1 MSSIN
6 SLVNQKRNK
15 NLIRRTMLA
24 AIAGCLMS
32 VCIAFAGTVDIATN
46 FFGLVVTVI
55 AKGLLNAAD
64 IVLEPLLEITT
75 MSTADVSRFV
85 PGFDSGNNIGN
96 FFIQA
101 INIIAYMIAGVLICC
116 HIISYLINIAH
127 GEKVESIP
135 KLIWNAVFGIVMVI
149 CGKTFLTM
157 IFNEIVAPLSSA
169 LTEGVSDA
177 GGTFSFSGVGSDMTG
192 LGEITSAFDLNSLA
206 TLIVVLAL
214 MLIIWWNLIKL
225 VLECAER
232 YIICIFTINLSPLAF
247 ATMASENTKDTA
259 RSWLQMFWSQCVL
272 LILNIWVVGIART
285 ALNNGLFGASNTEMV
300 KWGLITYAFLKI
312 AQRLDDMMQTAGL
325 KITRTTGLDPISE
338 ASGVL
343 RSIGNVFGGVA
354 SVAGHVAGVGK
365 NMWDAGK
372 NIGKANGVEPIK
384 SFADFMNGGET
395 SAQDGGYVNNASMAD
410 KMKADA
416 VLGKETMYDRADK
429 MASGAL
435 NADSYNTDAYKQVLE
450 DKLRSAGHLDDD
462 AHVESVKIGED
473 GKLLASAVK
482 RDEKNRV
489 SEKSEFEIGDTQE
502 GLLDVNGAKKYDSM
516 QVAPNGK
523 SVMEEDSAMGKF
535 GLRKVGEDAAGN
547 QIWEAE
553 QSVNMFGDKVKDVTP
568 DANNKVQFTIP
579 ASEIAKGR
587 KAGDSDAMTAY
598 KHFNANDD
606 NDAFKNSIR
615 DALSAETGSAALNK
629 ARENEEEQAAMATR
643 IGMTDKERLADM
655 MNPDSNADYNSPN
668 AFKAMEDH
676 IKENAQYYPAQAAM
690 LADGGHVTGMHVS
703 DGTDGNP
710 AGSLI
715 VAIGNDQDGKNSQAT
730 CTFTRDEE
738 PVPETAE
745 TPAAQTNEQPV
756 KDADAAPA
764 PVNED
769 APAPVGEEASAPA
782 PQSADET
789 TAAPATETAQAPVP
803 QDMDSK
809 VDAPAPVS
817 EEASAPAPQSADE
830 APTAP
835 ATETAQ
841 APVPQDV
848 DSKVDAPAPVG
859 EEASAPAPQSV
870 DETATTPVAETAQ
883 TPVPQD
889 IDSEVDAPA
898 PVGEEAATP
907 APQDVGGKADAP
919 VPASENASAP
929 ATQSADGKVA
939 EPTSAD
945 GATPASG
952 VTAPAP
958 VPAQNPT
965 TNTVNAPVQG
975 AAPVSGGTVPG
986 AANAP
991 KTANVPGMAAN
1002 NMPASTAPET
1012 AATPAVNAPAP
1023 ASTTGTNAPTSVP
1036 GTTPAPSTA
1045 SGQSSTAPGSG
1056 TAPTTV
1062 RPATGAGS
1070 VSAPAPSAS
1079 IPTAPV
1085 SGGSAG
1091 VAVAAGVAAGA
1102 VAGTA
1107 AGQAQPVSAPASTTV
1122 SAPGSAPTIPTESSA
1137 ASAPTS
1143 TTPATTTP
1151 ASAPESGSGTTN
1163 DGATAPVV
1171 NHEAS
1176 APTAP
1181 IPATAPASTQ
1191 ESGETASAPST
1202 ATTPATQITPET
1214 ASAPSESDSSSA
1226 GGHATT
1232 PNEGTTHSESSGTG
1246 SVSDVP
1252 GAGGTDTLGRSDSAP
1267 TSTNGQESGS
1277 APAQGSG
1284 GTMSPAT
1291 ADTAS
1296 AVPESAPA
1304 ESATTTNVATP
1315 APVSDTGSSEPS
1327 GDSGSSFGN
1336 DAGSSSGSAP
1346 ASGESAHAP
1355 SGSGSSGSGTSVS
1368 APASSGNTGSSSESA
1383 SSGSAN
1389 DSTDT
1394 PTSETG
1400 GTSSETVEAPAADG
1414 LPYAVG
1420 ETGGSGYSEGDMPP
1434 EPETTVETETAAT
1447 EVVQVEQAAE
1457 QQSSGSAV
1465 TETVDEAG
1473 SESNT
1478 QNSHDDSENYSGGQ
1492 NTDAE
1497 DVSEPDSADE
1507 PDTQDETEDT
1517 EFDATDDAA
1526 FDVPIADG
1534 SEYYEDKAQTNSFTA
1549 PEQEMAE
1556 PEPVAEHE
1564 HESEPE
1570 QLAEQKRPP
1579 IPEAYMTS
1587 QSSVTRLS
1595 STNGTVESDS
1605 LGMFQMTREEVADN
1619 GWTTW
1624 RILQKVDSDG
1634 SVPEYAPFVVHIKPV
1649 WDPATRTS
1657 RPATFDEVANKARSI
1672 EGFENVGP
1680 DLDADYRRSQARQ
1693 ESRKNSEPR
1702 PYNGHSNGQPH
1713 FQRYDDQKRD
1723 SHGHGK
1729 QDKKHNPFS
1738 GMGDYKRKR

>member
-1 MSSIN
+1 
-6 SLVNQKRNK
+6 
-15 NLIRRTMLA
+15 MLA

-738 PVPETAE
+738 TASETAE

-756 KDADAAPA
+756 KDVDAAPA
-764 PVNED
+764 PLNED
-769 APAPVGEEASAPA
+769 APAPVG
-782 PQSADET
+782 
-789 TAAPATETAQAPVP
+789 
-803 QDMDSK
+803 
-809 VDAPAPVS
+809 

-870 DETATTPVAETAQ
+870 DATATTPIAETAQ

-889 IDSEVDAPA
+889 MDSEVDAPA
-898 PVGEEAATP
+898 PVGEEAVTH
-907 APQDVGGKADAP
+907 APQDVGDKADAP
-919 VPASENASAP
+919 VTASENASAP

-939 EPTSAD
+939 EPTSAG

-958 VPAQNPT
+958 APAQNPT

-986 AANAP
+986 TANAP

-1023 ASTTGTNAPTSVP
+1023 GSTTGANAPTSVP

-1045 SGQSSTAPGSG
+1045 FGQSSTVPGSG

-1062 RPATGAGS
+1062 RPAAGAGS
-1070 VSAPAPSAS
+1070 VSAQAPSAS

-1107 AGQAQPVSAPASTTV
+1107 TGQAHPVSAPASTTV
-1122 SAPGSAPTIPTESSA
+1122 SAPGSVPTTPTESGA
-1137 ASAPTS
+1137 ASAPAS
-1143 TTPATTTP
+1143 PAPTTPTHV
-1151 ASAPESGSGTTN
+1151 SAPESGSGTTN
-1163 DGATAPVV
+1163 GGATAPVV

-1246 SVSDVP
+1246 SVSNVP

-1267 TSTNGQESGS
+1267 TSINGQESGS

-1336 DAGSSSGSAP
+1336 GAGSSSGSAP
-1346 ASGESAHAP
+1346 ASGESALAP

-1368 APASSGNTGSSSESA
+1368 APASSGNTDSSSESA
-1383 SSGSAN
+1383 PSGSAN
-1389 DSTDT
+1389 DGTDT

-1400 GTSSETVEAPAADG
+1400 GTSSEKVEAPAADG

-1420 ETGGSGYSEGDMPP
+1420 ETGGAGYSEGDMPP
-1434 EPETTVETETAAT
+1434 EPETTVETETDAT

-1457 QQSSGSAV
+1457 QQTSGSAV

-1473 SESNT
+1473 SESHT

-1492 NTDAE
+1492 NTDTE

-1556 PEPVAEHE
+1556 PEPVAEPE
-1564 HESEPE
+1564 PESEPE
-1570 QLAEQKRPP
+1570 QVAEQKRPP

-1702 PYNGHSNGQPH
+1702 PYNGRSNGQPH

>member
-1 MSSIN
+1 
-6 SLVNQKRNK
+6 
-15 NLIRRTMLA
+15 MLA

-738 PVPETAE
+738 TASETAE

-756 KDADAAPA
+756 KDVDAAPA
-764 PVNED
+764 PLNED
-769 APAPVGEEASAPA
+769 APAPVG
-782 PQSADET
+782 
-789 TAAPATETAQAPVP
+789 
-803 QDMDSK
+803 
-809 VDAPAPVS
+809 

-848 DSKVDAPAPVG
+848 DSKVDAHAPVG

-870 DETATTPVAETAQ
+870 DATATTPIAETAQ

-889 IDSEVDAPA
+889 MDSEVDAPA
-898 PVGEEAATP
+898 PVGEEAVTH
-907 APQDVGGKADAP
+907 APQDVGDKADAP

-939 EPTSAD
+939 EPTSAG

-958 VPAQNPT
+958 APAQNPT

-986 AANAP
+986 TANAP

-1023 ASTTGTNAPTSVP
+1023 GSTTGANAPTSVP

-1045 SGQSSTAPGSG
+1045 SGQSSTVPGSG

-1062 RPATGAGS
+1062 RPAAGAGS
-1070 VSAPAPSAS
+1070 VSAQAPSAS

-1107 AGQAQPVSAPASTTV
+1107 TGQAHPVSAPASTTV
-1122 SAPGSAPTIPTESSA
+1122 SAPGSVPTTPTESGA
-1137 ASAPTS
+1137 ASAPAS
-1143 TTPATTTP
+1143 PAPTTPTHV
-1151 ASAPESGSGTTN
+1151 SAPESGSGTTN
-1163 DGATAPVV
+1163 GGATAPVV

-1181 IPATAPASTQ
+1181 IPATAPAST
-1191 ESGETASAPST
+1191 
-1202 ATTPATQITPET
+1202 
-1214 ASAPSESDSSSA
+1214 
-1226 GGHATT
+1226 
-1232 PNEGTTHSESSGTG
+1232 
-1246 SVSDVP
+1246 
-1252 GAGGTDTLGRSDSAP
+1252 
-1267 TSTNGQESGS
+1267 QESGS

-1336 DAGSSSGSAP
+1336 GAGSSSGSAP

-1368 APASSGNTGSSSESA
+1368 ALTSSGNTGSSSESA
-1383 SSGSAN
+1383 PSGGAN
-1389 DSTDT
+1389 DGTDT

-1400 GTSSETVEAPAADG
+1400 GTSSEKVEAPAADG

-1420 ETGGSGYSEGDMPP
+1420 ETGGAGYSEGDMPP

-1492 NTDAE
+1492 NTDTE

-1570 QLAEQKRPP
+1570 QVAEQKRPP

>member
-1 MSSIN
+1 
-6 SLVNQKRNK
+6 
-15 NLIRRTMLA
+15 MLA
-24 AIAGCLMS
+24 AVAGCLMS

-85 PGFDSGNNIGN
+85 PGFDNGNNIGN

-116 HIISYLINIAH
+116 HIISYLINLAH
-127 GEKVESIP
+127 GEKVESVP

-149 CGKTFLTM
+149 CGKTLLTM

-259 RSWLQMFWSQCVL
+259 KSWLQMFWSQCVL

-372 NIGKANGVEPIK
+372 NIGKANGIEPIK

-756 KDADAAPA
+756 KDVDAAPA
-764 PVNED
+764 PLNED

-782 PQSADET
+782 PQS
-789 TAAPATETAQAPVP
+789 
-803 QDMDSK
+803 
-809 VDAPAPVS
+809 VDA
-817 EEASAPAPQSADE
+817 
-830 APTAP
+830 
-835 ATETAQ
+835 
-841 APVPQDV
+841 
-848 DSKVDAPAPVG
+848 
-859 EEASAPAPQSV
+859 
-870 DETATTPVAETAQ
+870 TATTPIAETAQ

-889 IDSEVDAPA
+889 MDSEVDAPA
-898 PVGEEAATP
+898 PVGEEAVTH
-907 APQDVGGKADAP
+907 APQDVGDKADAP

-939 EPTSAD
+939 EPTSAG

-958 VPAQNPT
+958 APAQNPT

-986 AANAP
+986 TANAP

-1023 ASTTGTNAPTSVP
+1023 GSTTGANAPTSVP

-1045 SGQSSTAPGSG
+1045 SGQSSTVPGSG

-1062 RPATGAGS
+1062 RPAAGAGS
-1070 VSAPAPSAS
+1070 VSAQAPSAS

-1107 AGQAQPVSAPASTTV
+1107 TGQAHPVSAPASTTV
-1122 SAPGSAPTIPTESSA
+1122 SAPGSVPTTPTESGA
-1137 ASAPTS
+1137 ASAPAS
-1143 TTPATTTP
+1143 PAPTTPTHV
-1151 ASAPESGSGTTN
+1151 SAPESGSGTTN
-1163 DGATAPVV
+1163 GGATAPVV

-1246 SVSDVP
+1246 SVSNVP

-1336 DAGSSSGSAP
+1336 GAGSSSDSAP
-1346 ASGESAHAP
+1346 ASGESAHVP

-1368 APASSGNTGSSSESA
+1368 APASSGNTDSSSESA
-1383 SSGSAN
+1383 PSGSAN
-1389 DSTDT
+1389 DGTDT

-1400 GTSSETVEAPAADG
+1400 GTSSEKVEAPAADG

-1420 ETGGSGYSEGDMPP
+1420 ETGGAGYSEGDMPP
-1434 EPETTVETETAAT
+1434 EPETTVETETDAT

-1457 QQSSGSAV
+1457 QQTSGSAV

-1473 SESNT
+1473 SESHT

-1492 NTDAE
+1492 NTDTE

-1570 QLAEQKRPP
+1570 QVAEQKRPP

-1702 PYNGHSNGQPH
+1702 PYNGRSNGQPH

-1723 SHGHGK
+1723 SQGHGK
-1729 QDKKHNPFS
+1729 QNKRNNPFS
-1738 GMGDYKRKR
+1738 GMDDYKRKR

>member
-1 MSSIN
+1 
-6 SLVNQKRNK
+6 
-15 NLIRRTMLA
+15 MLA
-24 AIAGCLMS
+24 AVAGCLMS

-247 ATMASENTKDTA
+247 ATMASENTKDTT

-354 SVAGHVAGVGK
+354 SVAGYVAGVGK

-756 KDADAAPA
+756 KDVDAAPA
-764 PVNED
+764 PLNED
-769 APAPVGEEASAPA
+769 APAPVG
-782 PQSADET
+782 
-789 TAAPATETAQAPVP
+789 
-803 QDMDSK
+803 
-809 VDAPAPVS
+809 

-870 DETATTPVAETAQ
+870 DATATTPIAETAQ

-889 IDSEVDAPA
+889 MDSEVDAPA
-898 PVGEEAATP
+898 PIGEEAVTH
-907 APQDVGGKADAP
+907 APQDVGDKADAP

-939 EPTSAD
+939 EPTSAG

-958 VPAQNPT
+958 APAQNPT

-986 AANAP
+986 TANPP

-1023 ASTTGTNAPTSVP
+1023 GSTTGANAPTSVP

-1045 SGQSSTAPGSG
+1045 SGQSSTVPGSG

-1062 RPATGAGS
+1062 RPAAGAGS
-1070 VSAPAPSAS
+1070 VSAQAPSAS

-1107 AGQAQPVSAPASTTV
+1107 TGQAHPVSAPASTTV
-1122 SAPGSAPTIPTESSA
+1122 SAPGSVPTTPTESGA
-1137 ASAPTS
+1137 ASAPAS
-1143 TTPATTTP
+1143 PAPTTPTHV
-1151 ASAPESGSGTTN
+1151 SAPESGSGTTN
-1163 DGATAPVV
+1163 GGATAPVV

-1191 ESGETASAPST
+1191 ESGETASTPST

-1420 ETGGSGYSEGDMPP
+1420 ETGGAGYSEGDMPP

-1457 QQSSGSAV
+1457 QQTSGSAV

-1473 SESNT
+1473 SESHT

-1492 NTDAE
+1492 NTDTE

-1556 PEPVAEHE
+1556 PEPVAEPE

-1570 QLAEQKRPP
+1570 QVAEQKRPP

-1723 SHGHGK
+1723 SHGHEK

>member
-1 MSSIN
+1 
-6 SLVNQKRNK
+6 
-15 NLIRRTMLA
+15 MLA
-24 AIAGCLMS
+24 AVAGCLMS

-756 KDADAAPA
+756 KDVDAAPA
-764 PVNED
+764 PLNED
-769 APAPVGEEASAPA
+769 APAPVG
-782 PQSADET
+782 
-789 TAAPATETAQAPVP
+789 
-803 QDMDSK
+803 
-809 VDAPAPVS
+809 

-870 DETATTPVAETAQ
+870 DATATTPIAETAQ

-889 IDSEVDAPA
+889 MDSEVDAPA
-898 PVGEEAATP
+898 PVGEEAVTH
-907 APQDVGGKADAP
+907 APQDVGDKADAP

-939 EPTSAD
+939 EPTSAG

-952 VTAPAP
+952 VTAPALA
-958 VPAQNPT
+958 PAQNPT

-986 AANAP
+986 TANAP
-991 KTANVPGMAAN
+991 KTANVPGMPAN

-1023 ASTTGTNAPTSVP
+1023 GSTTGANAPTSVP

-1045 SGQSSTAPGSG
+1045 SGQSSTVPGSG

-1062 RPATGAGS
+1062 RPAAGAGS
-1070 VSAPAPSAS
+1070 VSAQAPSAS

-1107 AGQAQPVSAPASTTV
+1107 TGQAHPVSAPASTTV
-1122 SAPGSAPTIPTESSA
+1122 SAPGSVPTTPTESGA
-1137 ASAPTS
+1137 ASAPAS
-1143 TTPATTTP
+1143 PAPTTPTHV
-1151 ASAPESGSGTTN
+1151 SAPESGSGTTN
-1163 DGATAPVV
+1163 GGATAPVV

-1246 SVSDVP
+1246 SVSNVP
-1252 GAGGTDTLGRSDSAP
+1252 GAGGTDTHGRSDSAP

-1291 ADTAS
+1291 AGTAS
-1296 AVPESAPA
+1296 AVPESEPA

-1336 DAGSSSGSAP
+1336 GTGSSSGSAP

-1420 ETGGSGYSEGDMPP
+1420 ETGGSGYSEGDMPH

-1693 ESRKNSEPR
+1693 EFRKNSEPR
-1702 PYNGHSNGQPH
+1702 PYDGHSNGQPH

-1723 SHGHGK
+1723 SHGYGK

-1738 GMGDYKRKR
+1738 GMDDYKRKR

>member
-1 MSSIN
+1 
-6 SLVNQKRNK
+6 
-15 NLIRRTMLA
+15 MLA
-24 AIAGCLMS
+24 AVAGCLMS

-177 GGTFSFSGVGSDMTG
+177 GGTFSFSSVGSDMTG

-738 PVPETAE
+738 TVPETAE

-756 KDADAAPA
+756 KDMDAAAPA
-764 PVNED
+764 PVSED
-769 APAPVGEEASAPA
+769 APAPVDEEAS
-782 PQSADET
+782 T
-789 TAAPATETAQAPVP
+789 
-803 QDMDSK
+803 
-809 VDAPAPVS
+809 
-817 EEASAPAPQSADE
+817 PAPQSADE

-848 DSKVDAPAPVG
+848 DSRVDAPAPVG
-859 EEASAPAPQSV
+859 EEASVPAPQSV
-870 DETATTPVAETAQ
+870 DGTATTPAAETAQ
-883 TPVPQD
+883 APVPQD
-889 IDSEVDAPA
+889 MDSGVDAPA
-898 PVGEEAATP
+898 PVGEETVTP

-939 EPTSAD
+939 EPTSAG

-958 VPAQNPT
+958 APAQNPT

-986 AANAP
+986 TANAP

-1045 SGQSSTAPGSG
+1045 SGQSSTVPGSG

-1122 SAPGSAPTIPTESSA
+1122 SAPDSAPTTPTESGA
-1137 ASAPTS
+1137 TSAPAS
-1143 TTPATTTP
+1143 PAP
-1151 ASAPESGSGTTN
+1151 AAPTHVSAPESGSGTTN

-1176 APTAP
+1176 VPTAP
-1181 IPATAPASTQ
+1181 IHATVPASTQ
-1191 ESGETASAPST
+1191 ESGEIASASST

-1214 ASAPSESDSSSA
+1214 ASAPSERGSSSA
-1226 GGHATT
+1226 GGRATA
-1232 PNEGTTHSESSGTG
+1232 PNEGTAHSESSGTD
-1246 SVSDVP
+1246 SVSNVP
-1252 GAGGTDTLGRSDSAP
+1252 GADGTDTLGRSDSAP

-1277 APAQGSG
+1277 APVQGSSG
-1284 GTMSPAT
+1284 GTTSPAT
-1291 ADTAS
+1291 ADTTS
-1296 AVPESAPA
+1296 AAPEFAPA

-1327 GDSGSSFGN
+1327 GDSGSGSGN
-1336 DAGSSSGSAP
+1336 GAGSSSGSAP

-1368 APASSGNTGSSSESA
+1368 ALTSSGNTGSSSESA
-1383 SSGSAN
+1383 PSGSAN
-1389 DSTDT
+1389 DGTDT

-1400 GTSSETVEAPAADG
+1400 GTSSEKVEAPAADG

-1420 ETGGSGYSEGDMPP
+1420 ETGGAGYSEGDMPP

-1457 QQSSGSAV
+1457 QQTSGSAV

-1473 SESNT
+1473 SESHT

-1492 NTDAE
+1492 NTDTE

-1556 PEPVAEHE
+1556 PEPVAEPE
-1564 HESEPE
+1564 PESEPE
-1570 QLAEQKRPP
+1570 QVAEQKRPP

-1702 PYNGHSNGQPH
+1702 PYNGRSSDQPH

-1723 SHGHGK
+1723 SHDHGK
-1729 QDKKHNPFS
+1729 QDKRHNPFS

>member
-1 MSSIN
+1 
-6 SLVNQKRNK
+6 
-15 NLIRRTMLA
+15 MLA
-24 AIAGCLMS
+24 AVAGCLMS

-756 KDADAAPA
+756 KDVDAAPA
-764 PVNED
+764 PLNED
-769 APAPVGEEASAPA
+769 APAPVG
-782 PQSADET
+782 
-789 TAAPATETAQAPVP
+789 
-803 QDMDSK
+803 
-809 VDAPAPVS
+809 

-870 DETATTPVAETAQ
+870 DATATTPIAETAQ

-889 IDSEVDAPA
+889 MDSEVDAPA
-898 PVGEEAATP
+898 PVGEEAVTP

-929 ATQSADGKVA
+929 ATQSTDGKVA
-939 EPTSAD
+939 EPTSAG

-952 VTAPAP
+952 VTTPAPA
-958 VPAQNPT
+958 PAQNPT

-986 AANAP
+986 TANAP

-1012 AATPAVNAPAP
+1012 AATPAVNTPAP
-1023 ASTTGTNAPTSVP
+1023 ASTTGANAPTSVP
-1036 GTTPAPSTA
+1036 GTTPTPSTT
-1045 SGQSSTAPGSG
+1045 SGQSSTVPGSG
-1056 TAPTTV
+1056 TAPAKAKPT
-1062 RPATGAGS
+1062 TGAGS

-1079 IPTAPV
+1079 IPSAPV
-1085 SGGSAG
+1085 SGDS
-1091 VAVAAGVAAGA
+1091 AGVAAGA

-1107 AGQAQPVSAPASTTV
+1107 TGQAHPVSAPASTTV
-1122 SAPGSAPTIPTESSA
+1122 SAPGSVPTTPTESGA
-1137 ASAPTS
+1137 ASAPAS
-1143 TTPATTTP
+1143 PAPTTPTHV
-1151 ASAPESGSGTTN
+1151 SAPESGSGTTN
-1163 DGATAPVV
+1163 GGATAPVV

-1226 GGHATT
+1226 GGHATA
-1232 PNEGTTHSESSGTG
+1232 PNEGTTHSESSGTD
-1246 SVSDVP
+1246 SVSNVP
-1252 GAGGTDTLGRSDSAP
+1252 TDTLGRSDSAP

-1277 APAQGSG
+1277 APAQGGG
-1284 GTMSPAT
+1284 GTTSPAT

-1296 AVPESAPA
+1296 AAPESAPA

-1327 GDSGSSFGN
+1327 GDSVSSSGN
-1336 DAGSSSGSAP
+1336 SAGSSSGSAP

-1368 APASSGNTGSSSESA
+1368 ALTSSGNTGSSSESA

-1389 DSTDT
+1389 DSTNT

-1420 ETGGSGYSEGDMPP
+1420 ETGGSWYSEGDMPP

-1570 QLAEQKRPP
+1570 QVAEQKRPP

-1702 PYNGHSNGQPH
+1702 PYNGRSNGQPH

-1723 SHGHGK
+1723 SQGHGK
-1729 QDKKHNPFS
+1729 QNKRNNPFS
-1738 GMGDYKRKR
+1738 GMDDYKRKR

>member
-1 MSSIN
+1 
-6 SLVNQKRNK
+6 
-15 NLIRRTMLA
+15 MLA
-24 AIAGCLMS
+24 AVAGCLMS

-85 PGFDSGNNIGN
+85 PGFDNGNNIGN

-116 HIISYLINIAH
+116 HIISYLINLAH
-127 GEKVESIP
+127 GEKVESVP

-715 VAIGNDQDGKNSQAT
+715 VAIGNDQDGKNSRAT

-738 PVPETAE
+738 TASETAE

-756 KDADAAPA
+756 KDVDAAPA
-764 PVNED
+764 PLNED
-769 APAPVGEEASAPA
+769 APAPVG
-782 PQSADET
+782 
-789 TAAPATETAQAPVP
+789 
-803 QDMDSK
+803 
-809 VDAPAPVS
+809 

-870 DETATTPVAETAQ
+870 DATATTPIAETAQ

-889 IDSEVDAPA
+889 MDSEVDAPA
-898 PVGEEAATP
+898 PVGEEAVTH
-907 APQDVGGKADAP
+907 APQDVGDKAYAP

-939 EPTSAD
+939 EPTSAG
-945 GATPASG
+945 GATPVSG
-952 VTAPAP
+952 VTAPA
-958 VPAQNPT
+958 PAQNPT

-986 AANAP
+986 TANAP

-1012 AATPAVNAPAP
+1012 AATPAVNTPAP
-1023 ASTTGTNAPTSVP
+1023 ASTTGANAPTSVP
-1036 GTTPAPSTA
+1036 GTTPTPSTT
-1045 SGQSSTAPGSG
+1045 SGQSSTVPGSG
-1056 TAPTTV
+1056 TAPAKAKPT
-1062 RPATGAGS
+1062 TGAGS

-1079 IPTAPV
+1079 IPSAPV
-1085 SGGSAG
+1085 SGDS
-1091 VAVAAGVAAGA
+1091 AGVAAGA

-1107 AGQAQPVSAPASTTV
+1107 TGQAHPVSAPASTTV
-1122 SAPGSAPTIPTESSA
+1122 SAPGSVPTTPTESGA
-1137 ASAPTS
+1137 ASAPAS
-1143 TTPATTTP
+1143 PAPTTPTHV
-1151 ASAPESGSGTTN
+1151 SAPESGSGTTN
-1163 DGATAPVV
+1163 GGATAPVV

-1246 SVSDVP
+1246 SVSNVP

-1267 TSTNGQESGS
+1267 TSINGQESGS

-1336 DAGSSSGSAP
+1336 GAGSSSGSAP

-1556 PEPVAEHE
+1556 PEPVAEPE

-1570 QLAEQKRPP
+1570 QVAEQKRPP

>member
-1 MSSIN
+1 
-6 SLVNQKRNK
+6 
-15 NLIRRTMLA
+15 MLA
-24 AIAGCLMS
+24 AVAGCLMS

-116 HIISYLINIAH
+116 HIISYLINLAH

-745 TPAAQTNEQPV
+745 TPAAQTNEHPV
-756 KDADAAPA
+756 KDTDAAAPA
-764 PVNED
+764 PVSED

-789 TAAPATETAQAPVP
+789 AAAPATETAQAPVP

-809 VDAPAPVS
+809 VDTPAPVS
-817 EEASAPAPQSADE
+817 
-830 APTAP
+830 
-835 ATETAQ
+835 
-841 APVPQDV
+841 
-848 DSKVDAPAPVG
+848 

-889 IDSEVDAPA
+889 MDSEVDAPA
-898 PVGEEAATP
+898 SIGEKAATP
-907 APQDVGGKADAP
+907 APQDVGDKADAP

-939 EPTSAD
+939 EPTSAG
-945 GATPASG
+945 GATPAPG
-952 VTAPAP
+952 VTAPTAA
-958 VPAQNPT
+958 PAQNPT

-975 AAPVSGGTVPG
+975 TAPVSGGTVPG
-986 AANAP
+986 TANAP

-1045 SGQSSTAPGSG
+1045 SGQSSTVPGSG

-1062 RPATGAGS
+1062 RPAAGAGS

-1085 SGGSAG
+1085 FGGSAG

-1107 AGQAQPVSAPASTTV
+1107 AGQAQPVSAPTSTTV
-1122 SAPGSAPTIPTESSA
+1122 SAPGSAPTIPTESGA

-1143 TTPATTTP
+1143 TTP

-1202 ATTPATQITPET
+1202 ATTHATQITPET
-1214 ASAPSESDSSSA
+1214 ASAPSESGSSPA
-1226 GGHATT
+1226 GGHATA

-1246 SVSDVP
+1246 GVSNAPSAD
-1252 GAGGTDTLGRSDSAP
+1252 GTDTLGRSDSAP

-1277 APAQGSG
+1277 APTQGSS
-1284 GTMSPAT
+1284 GTTSPASV
-1291 ADTAS
+1291 DTTS
-1296 AVPESAPA
+1296 AAPESAPA

-1327 GDSGSSFGN
+1327 GDSGSSSGN
-1336 DAGSSSGSAP
+1336 SAGSSSGSAP
-1346 ASGESAHAP
+1346 ASGENAHAP
-1355 SGSGSSGSGTSVS
+1355 SGSGSSGSGTSES
-1368 APASSGNTGSSSESA
+1368 APASSGDTDSSSESA

-1400 GTSSETVEAPAADG
+1400 GTSSEKVEAPAADG

-1457 QQSSGSAV
+1457 QQTSGSAV

-1473 SESNT
+1473 SESHT

-1492 NTDAE
+1492 NTDTE
-1497 DVSEPDSADE
+1497 DVSKPDSADE

-1517 EFDATDDAA
+1517 EFDSTDDAA

-1556 PEPVAEHE
+1556 PEPVAEPE
-1564 HESEPE
+1564 PESEPE
-1570 QLAEQKRPP
+1570 QVAEQKRPP

-1702 PYNGHSNGQPH
+1702 PYNGRSNGQPH
-1713 FQRYDDQKRD
+1713 FQRYDNQKRD
-1723 SHGHGK
+1723 SQGHGK
-1729 QDKKHNPFS
+1729 QNKRNDPFS
-1738 GMGDYKRKR
+1738 GIDDYKRKR

>member
-1 MSSIN
+1 
-6 SLVNQKRNK
+6 
-15 NLIRRTMLA
+15 MLA
-24 AIAGCLMS
+24 AVAGCLMS

-259 RSWLQMFWSQCVL
+259 KSWLQMFWSQCVL

-354 SVAGHVAGVGK
+354 SVAGYVAGVGK

-435 NADSYNTDAYKQVLE
+435 NTDSYNTDAYKQVLE

-587 KAGDSDAMTAY
+587 KAGDSVAMTAY

-756 KDADAAPA
+756 KDVDAAPA
-764 PVNED
+764 PLNED
-769 APAPVGEEASAPA
+769 APAPVG
-782 PQSADET
+782 
-789 TAAPATETAQAPVP
+789 
-803 QDMDSK
+803 
-809 VDAPAPVS
+809 

-870 DETATTPVAETAQ
+870 DATATTPIAETAQ

-889 IDSEVDAPA
+889 MDSEVDTPA
-898 PVGEEAATP
+898 PVGEEAVTP

-929 ATQSADGKVA
+929 ATQSADGRVA
-939 EPTSAD
+939 EPTSAG

-986 AANAP
+986 TANAL

-1012 AATPAVNAPAP
+1012 AATPAVNAQAP
-1023 ASTTGTNAPTSVP
+1023 ASTTGANAPTSVP

-1045 SGQSSTAPGSG
+1045 SGQSSTVPGSG

-1062 RPATGAGS
+1062 RPAAGAGS
-1070 VSAPAPSAS
+1070 VSAPVPSAS

-1107 AGQAQPVSAPASTTV
+1107 TGQAHPVSAPASTTV
-1122 SAPGSAPTIPTESSA
+1122 SAPGSVPTTPTESGA
-1137 ASAPTS
+1137 ASAPAS
-1143 TTPATTTP
+1143 PAPTTPTHV
-1151 ASAPESGSGTTN
+1151 SAPESGSVTTN
-1163 DGATAPVV
+1163 GGATAPVV

-1202 ATTPATQITPET
+1202 ATTSATQITPET

-1226 GGHATT
+1226 GGHATA
-1232 PNEGTTHSESSGTG
+1232 PNEGTTHSESSGTD
-1246 SVSDVP
+1246 SVSNVP
-1252 GAGGTDTLGRSDSAP
+1252 GADGTDTLGRSDSAS

-1336 DAGSSSGSAP
+1336 GAGSSSGSAP
-1346 ASGESAHAP
+1346 ASGESALAP

-1368 APASSGNTGSSSESA
+1368 APASSGNTDSSSESA
-1383 SSGSAN
+1383 PSGSAN
-1389 DSTDT
+1389 DGTDT

-1400 GTSSETVEAPAADG
+1400 GTSSEKVEAPAADG

-1420 ETGGSGYSEGDMPP
+1420 ETGGAGYSEGDMPP
-1434 EPETTVETETAAT
+1434 EPETTVETETDAT

-1457 QQSSGSAV
+1457 QQTSGSAV

-1473 SESNT
+1473 SESHT

-1492 NTDAE
+1492 NTDTE

-1556 PEPVAEHE
+1556 PEPVAEPE
-1564 HESEPE
+1564 PESEPE
-1570 QLAEQKRPP
+1570 QVAEQKRPP

>member
-1 MSSIN
+1 
-6 SLVNQKRNK
+6 
-15 NLIRRTMLA
+15 MLA

-738 PVPETAE
+738 TASETAE

-756 KDADAAPA
+756 KDVDAAPA
-764 PVNED
+764 PLNED
-769 APAPVGEEASAPA
+769 APAPVG
-782 PQSADET
+782 
-789 TAAPATETAQAPVP
+789 
-803 QDMDSK
+803 
-809 VDAPAPVS
+809 

-848 DSKVDAPAPVG
+848 DSKVDAHAPVG

-870 DETATTPVAETAQ
+870 DATATTPVAETAQ

-889 IDSEVDAPA
+889 MDSEVDAPA
-898 PVGEEAATP
+898 SIGEKAATP
-907 APQDVGGKADAP
+907 APQDVGDKADAP

-939 EPTSAD
+939 EPTSAG
-945 GATPASG
+945 GATPAPG
-952 VTAPAP
+952 VTAPTAA
-958 VPAQNPT
+958 PAQNPT

-975 AAPVSGGTVPG
+975 TAPVSGGTVPG

-1122 SAPGSAPTIPTESSA
+1122 SAPGSAPTIPTESGA

-1176 APTAP
+1176 VPTAP

-1191 ESGETASAPST
+1191 ESGEIASAPST
-1202 ATTPATQITPET
+1202 ATTPATQITLET
-1214 ASAPSESDSSSA
+1214 ASAPSESGSSRA
-1226 GGHATT
+1226 GGHETA
-1232 PNEGTTHSESSGTG
+1232 PNEGTAHSESSGTD
-1246 SVSDVP
+1246 SVSNVP
-1252 GAGGTDTLGRSDSAP
+1252 GTDGTDTLGRSDSAP

-1277 APAQGSG
+1277 APVQGSSG
-1284 GTMSPAT
+1284 GTTSPAT
-1291 ADTAS
+1291 ADTTS
-1296 AVPESAPA
+1296 AAPEFAPA

-1327 GDSGSSFGN
+1327 GDSGSGSGN
-1336 DAGSSSGSAP
+1336 GAGSSSGSAP

-1368 APASSGNTGSSSESA
+1368 APTSSGNTGSSSESA
-1383 SSGSAN
+1383 PSGSAN
-1389 DSTDT
+1389 DGTDT

-1400 GTSSETVEAPAADG
+1400 GTSSEKVEAPAADG

-1420 ETGGSGYSEGDMPP
+1420 ETGGAGYSEGDMPP

-1492 NTDAE
+1492 NTDTE

-1556 PEPVAEHE
+1556 PEPVAEPE

-1570 QLAEQKRPP
+1570 QVAEQKRPP

-1693 ESRKNSEPR
+1693 EFRKNSEPR
-1702 PYNGHSNGQPH
+1702 PYDGHSNGQPH

-1738 GMGDYKRKR
+1738 GMDDYKRKR

>member
-1 MSSIN
+1 
-6 SLVNQKRNK
+6 
-15 NLIRRTMLA
+15 
-24 AIAGCLMS
+24 MS

-756 KDADAAPA
+756 KDVDAAPA
-764 PVNED
+764 PLNED
-769 APAPVGEEASAPA
+769 APAPVG
-782 PQSADET
+782 
-789 TAAPATETAQAPVP
+789 
-803 QDMDSK
+803 
-809 VDAPAPVS
+809 

-870 DETATTPVAETAQ
+870 DATATTPIAETAQ

-889 IDSEVDAPA
+889 MDSEVDAPA
-898 PVGEEAATP
+898 PVGEEAVTP

-919 VPASENASAP
+919 VPASEYASAP
-929 ATQSADGKVA
+929 ATQSTDGKVA
-939 EPTSAD
+939 EPTSAG

-952 VTAPAP
+952 VTTPAPA
-958 VPAQNPT
+958 PAQNPT

-986 AANAP
+986 TANAP

-1012 AATPAVNAPAP
+1012 AATPAVNTPAP
-1023 ASTTGTNAPTSVP
+1023 ASTTGANAPTSVP

-1045 SGQSSTAPGSG
+1045 SGQSSTVPGSG
-1056 TAPTTV
+1056 TASAMV
-1062 RPATGAGS
+1062 RPAAGAGS

-1107 AGQAQPVSAPASTTV
+1107 AGQAQPVSTPASTTV
-1122 SAPGSAPTIPTESSA
+1122 SAPGSTPTTPTESGT
-1137 ASAPTS
+1137 ASAPAS
-1143 TTPATTTP
+1143 TTPAAPTHV
-1151 ASAPESGSGTTN
+1151 SAPESGSGTTN
-1163 DGATAPVV
+1163 DGATVPVV

-1176 APTAP
+1176 VPTAP
-1181 IPATAPASTQ
+1181 IHATAPASTQ
-1191 ESGETASAPST
+1191 ESGETAPAPST
-1202 ATTPATQITPET
+1202 ATTHATQITPET
-1214 ASAPSESDSSSA
+1214 ASAPSESGSSPA
-1226 GGHATT
+1226 GGHATA

-1246 SVSDVP
+1246 SVSNVP
-1252 GAGGTDTLGRSDSAP
+1252 TDTLGRSDSAP

-1277 APAQGSG
+1277 APAQGGG
-1284 GTMSPAT
+1284 GTTSPAT

-1296 AVPESAPA
+1296 AAPESAPA

-1327 GDSGSSFGN
+1327 GDSGSSSGN
-1336 DAGSSSGSAP
+1336 SAGSSSGSAP

-1368 APASSGNTGSSSESA
+1368 ALTSSGNTGSSSESA

-1389 DSTDT
+1389 DSTNT

-1570 QLAEQKRPP
+1570 QVAEQKRPP

-1702 PYNGHSNGQPH
+1702 PYNGRSNGQPH

-1723 SHGHGK
+1723 SQGHGK
-1729 QDKKHNPFS
+1729 QNKRNNPFS
-1738 GMGDYKRKR
+1738 GMDDYKRKR

>member
-24 AIAGCLMS
+24 AIAGFLMS

-116 HIISYLINIAH
+116 HIISYLINLAH
-127 GEKVESIP
+127 GEKVESVP

-149 CGKTFLTM
+149 CGKTLLTM

-606 NDAFKNSIR
+606 SDAFKNSIR

-756 KDADAAPA
+756 KDVDAAPA
-764 PVNED
+764 PLNED
-769 APAPVGEEASAPA
+769 APAPVG
-782 PQSADET
+782 
-789 TAAPATETAQAPVP
+789 
-803 QDMDSK
+803 
-809 VDAPAPVS
+809 

-870 DETATTPVAETAQ
+870 DATATTPIAETAQ

-889 IDSEVDAPA
+889 MDSEVDAPA
-898 PVGEEAATP
+898 PVGEEAVTH
-907 APQDVGGKADAP
+907 APQDVGDKADAP

-939 EPTSAD
+939 EPTSAG

-958 VPAQNPT
+958 APAQNPT

-986 AANAP
+986 TANAP

-1023 ASTTGTNAPTSVP
+1023 GSTTGANAPTSVP

-1045 SGQSSTAPGSG
+1045 SGQSSTVLGSG

-1062 RPATGAGS
+1062 RPAAGAGS
-1070 VSAPAPSAS
+1070 VSAQAPSAS

-1107 AGQAQPVSAPASTTV
+1107 TGQAHPVSAPASTTV
-1122 SAPGSAPTIPTESSA
+1122 SAPGSVPTTPTESGA
-1137 ASAPTS
+1137 ASASASPAP
-1143 TTPATTTP
+1143 TTPTHV
-1151 ASAPESGSGTTN
+1151 SAPESGSGTTN
-1163 DGATAPVV
+1163 GGATAPVV

-1246 SVSDVP
+1246 SVSNVP

-1336 DAGSSSGSAP
+1336 GAGSSSGSAP

-1368 APASSGNTGSSSESA
+1368 APASTGNTGSSSESA

-1414 LPYAVG
+1414 LPYAAG

-1478 QNSHDDSENYSGGQ
+1478 QNSHDDSENYSDGQ

-1702 PYNGHSNGQPH
+1702 PYNGRSNGQPH

>member
-1 MSSIN
+1 
-6 SLVNQKRNK
+6 
-15 NLIRRTMLA
+15 MLA
-24 AIAGCLMS
+24 AVAGCLMS

-756 KDADAAPA
+756 KDVDAAPA
-764 PVNED
+764 PLNED
-769 APAPVGEEASAPA
+769 APAPVG
-782 PQSADET
+782 
-789 TAAPATETAQAPVP
+789 
-803 QDMDSK
+803 
-809 VDAPAPVS
+809 

-870 DETATTPVAETAQ
+870 DATATTPIAETAQ

-889 IDSEVDAPA
+889 MDSEVDAPA
-898 PVGEEAATP
+898 PVGEEAVTH
-907 APQDVGGKADAP
+907 APQDVGDKAYAP

-939 EPTSAD
+939 EPTSAG
-945 GATPASG
+945 GATPVSG

-958 VPAQNPT
+958 APAQNPT

-986 AANAP
+986 TANAP

-1012 AATPAVNAPAP
+1012 AATPAVNTPAP
-1023 ASTTGTNAPTSVP
+1023 ASTTGANAPTSVP
-1036 GTTPAPSTA
+1036 GTTPTPSTT
-1045 SGQSSTAPGSG
+1045 SGQSSTVPGSG
-1056 TAPTTV
+1056 TAPAKAKPT
-1062 RPATGAGS
+1062 TGAGS

-1079 IPTAPV
+1079 IPSAPV
-1085 SGGSAG
+1085 SGDS
-1091 VAVAAGVAAGA
+1091 AGVAAGA

-1107 AGQAQPVSAPASTTV
+1107 TGQAHPVSAPASTTV
-1122 SAPGSAPTIPTESSA
+1122 SAPGSVPTTPTESGA
-1137 ASAPTS
+1137 ASAPAS
-1143 TTPATTTP
+1143 PAPTTPTHV
-1151 ASAPESGSGTTN
+1151 SAPESGSGTTN
-1163 DGATAPVV
+1163 GGATAPVV

-1181 IPATAPASTQ
+1181 IPATVPASTQ

-1246 SVSDVP
+1246 SVSNVP

-1267 TSTNGQESGS
+1267 TSINGQESGS

-1336 DAGSSSGSAP
+1336 GAGSSSGSAP

-1570 QLAEQKRPP
+1570 QVAEQKRPP

-1702 PYNGHSNGQPH
+1702 PYNGRSNGQPH

-1723 SHGHGK
+1723 SQGHGK
-1729 QDKKHNPFS
+1729 QNKRNNPFS
-1738 GMGDYKRKR
+1738 GMDDYKRKR

>member
-1 MSSIN
+1 
-6 SLVNQKRNK
+6 
-15 NLIRRTMLA
+15 MLA
-24 AIAGCLMS
+24 AVAGCLMS

-177 GGTFSFSGVGSDMTG
+177 GGTFSFSSVGSDMTG

-587 KAGDSDAMTAY
+587 EAGDSDAMTAY

-643 IGMTDKERLADM
+643 IGMTDKERLDDM

-764 PVNED
+764 PLNED

-782 PQSADET
+782 PQSADE
-789 TAAPATETAQAPVP
+789 APTETAQ
-803 QDMDSK
+803 
-809 VDAPAPVS
+809 
-817 EEASAPAPQSADE
+817 
-830 APTAP
+830 T
-835 ATETAQ
+835 
-841 APVPQDV
+841 PVPQDV
-848 DSKVDAPAPVG
+848 DSRVDAPAPVG
-859 EEASAPAPQSV
+859 EEASVPAPQSV

-919 VPASENASAP
+919 VPANENASAP

-939 EPTSAD
+939 EPTSAG

-958 VPAQNPT
+958 APAQNST

-986 AANAP
+986 TANAP

-1023 ASTTGTNAPTSVP
+1023 ASTTGANAPTSVP

-1045 SGQSSTAPGSG
+1045 SGQSSTVPGSG

-1062 RPATGAGS
+1062 RPAAGAGS

-1122 SAPGSAPTIPTESSA
+1122 SAPGSAPTTPTESGAVSEP
-1137 ASAPTS
+1137 ASPAPAAPTHV
-1143 TTPATTTP
+1143 
-1151 ASAPESGSGTTN
+1151 SAPESGSGTTN

-1191 ESGETASAPST
+1191 ESGETAPAPST
-1202 ATTPATQITPET
+1202 ATTHATQITPET
-1214 ASAPSESDSSSA
+1214 ASAPSESGSSPA
-1226 GGHATT
+1226 GGHATA

-1246 SVSDVP
+1246 SVSNAPSAD
-1252 GAGGTDTLGRSDSAP
+1252 GTDTLGRSDSAP

-1284 GTMSPAT
+1284 GTTSPAT

-1296 AVPESAPA
+1296 AAPESAPA
-1304 ESATTTNVATP
+1304 ESVTTTNVATLAP
-1315 APVSDTGSSEPS
+1315 ASDTGSSELS
-1327 GDSGSSFGN
+1327 GNSGSGSGN
-1336 DAGSSSGSAP
+1336 GA
-1346 ASGESAHAP
+1346 
-1355 SGSGSSGSGTSVS
+1355 GSSGSGTSVS
-1368 APASSGNTGSSSESA
+1368 APASSGNIGSSSESA
-1383 SSGSAN
+1383 PSGSVN

-1400 GTSSETVEAPAADG
+1400 GTSSEKVEAPAADG

-1434 EPETTVETETAAT
+1434 EPETTVKTETAAT

-1457 QQSSGSAV
+1457 QQSGSSTV

-1473 SESNT
+1473 SESHT

-1492 NTDAE
+1492 NTDTE
-1497 DVSEPDSADE
+1497 DVPEPDSVDE

-1517 EFDATDDAA
+1517 EFDSTDDAA

-1556 PEPVAEHE
+1556 PEQV
-1564 HESEPE
+1564 
-1570 QLAEQKRPP
+1570 AEQKRPP

-1702 PYNGHSNGQPH
+1702 PYNGRSNGQPH
-1713 FQRYDDQKRD
+1713 FQRYDNQKRD
-1723 SHGHGK
+1723 SQGHGK
-1729 QDKKHNPFS
+1729 QNKRNDPFR
-1738 GMGDYKRKR
+1738 GIDDYKRKR

>member
-1 MSSIN
+1 MYSGELFCFGKKVSSIN

-24 AIAGCLMS
+24 AVAGCLMS

-46 FFGLVVTVI
+46 FLGLVVTVI

-149 CGKTFLTM
+149 CGKTFLTV

-192 LGEITSAFDLNSLA
+192 LGEITSAFDLDSLA

-372 NIGKANGVEPIK
+372 NIGKANGIEPIK
-384 SFADFMNGGET
+384 SFTDFMNGGET

-715 VAIGNDQDGKNSQAT
+715 VAIGNDQDGKNSRAT

-756 KDADAAPA
+756 KDVDAAPA
-764 PVNED
+764 PLNED
-769 APAPVGEEASAPA
+769 APAPVG
-782 PQSADET
+782 
-789 TAAPATETAQAPVP
+789 
-803 QDMDSK
+803 
-809 VDAPAPVS
+809 

-883 TPVPQD
+883 PPVPQD
-889 IDSEVDAPA
+889 MDSEVDAPA
-898 PVGEEAATP
+898 PVGEEAVTP

-939 EPTSAD
+939 EPTSAG

-952 VTAPAP
+952 VTTPAPA
-958 VPAQNPT
+958 PAQNPT

-986 AANAP
+986 TANAP

-1012 AATPAVNAPAP
+1012 AATPAVNATAP
-1023 ASTTGTNAPTSVP
+1023 GSTTGANAPTSVP

-1045 SGQSSTAPGSG
+1045 SGQSSTVPGSG

-1062 RPATGAGS
+1062 RPAAGAGS
-1070 VSAPAPSAS
+1070 VSAQAPSAS

-1107 AGQAQPVSAPASTTV
+1107 TGQAHPVSAPASTTV
-1122 SAPGSAPTIPTESSA
+1122 SAPGSVPTTPTESGA
-1137 ASAPTS
+1137 ASAPAS
-1143 TTPATTTP
+1143 PAPTTPTHV
-1151 ASAPESGSGTTN
+1151 SAPESGSGTTN
-1163 DGATAPVV
+1163 GGATAPVV

-1214 ASAPSESDSSSA
+1214 ASAPSESDSSST

-1246 SVSDVP
+1246 SVSNVP

-1327 GDSGSSFGN
+1327 GDSGSS
-1336 DAGSSSGSAP
+1336 AGSSSDSAP
-1346 ASGESAHAP
+1346 ASGESAHVP

-1368 APASSGNTGSSSESA
+1368 APASSGNTDSSSESA

-1420 ETGGSGYSEGDMPP
+1420 ETGGSGYSEGNMPP

-1457 QQSSGSAV
+1457 QQTSGSAV

-1473 SESNT
+1473 SESHT

-1492 NTDAE
+1492 NTDTE
-1497 DVSEPDSADE
+1497 DVSE

-1570 QLAEQKRPP
+1570 QVAEQKRPP

-1693 ESRKNSEPR
+1693 ESRQNSEPR

>member
-24 AIAGCLMS
+24 AVAGCLMS

-85 PGFDSGNNIGN
+85 PGFDNGNNIGN

-116 HIISYLINIAH
+116 HIISYLINLAH
-127 GEKVESIP
+127 GEKVESVP

-259 RSWLQMFWSQCVL
+259 KSWLQMFWSQCVL

-435 NADSYNTDAYKQVLE
+435 NTDSYNTDAYKQVLE

-553 QSVNMFGDKVKDVTP
+553 QFVNMFGDKVKDVTP

-803 QDMDSK
+803 QDMDSE
-809 VDAPAPVS
+809 VDAPAPIS

-870 DETATTPVAETAQ
+870 DETATTSVAETAQ

-1122 SAPGSAPTIPTESSA
+1122 SAPGSAPTIPTESGA

-1176 APTAP
+1176 VPTAP

-1246 SVSDVP
+1246 SVSNVP

-1336 DAGSSSGSAP
+1336 GAGSSSGSAP

-1368 APASSGNTGSSSESA
+1368 APASSGNTDSSSESA

-1434 EPETTVETETAAT
+1434 EPETTVKTETAAT

-1457 QQSSGSAV
+1457 QQTSGSAV

-1473 SESNT
+1473 SESHT

-1492 NTDAE
+1492 NTDTE
-1497 DVSEPDSADE
+1497 DVSKPDSADE

-1556 PEPVAEHE
+1556 PEPVAEPE
-1564 HESEPE
+1564 PESEPE
-1570 QLAEQKRPP
+1570 QVAEQKRPP

-1702 PYNGHSNGQPH
+1702 PYNGRSNGQPH

>member
-24 AIAGCLMS
+24 AVAGCLMS

-756 KDADAAPA
+756 KDVDAAPA
-764 PVNED
+764 PLNED
-769 APAPVGEEASAPA
+769 APAPVG
-782 PQSADET
+782 
-789 TAAPATETAQAPVP
+789 
-803 QDMDSK
+803 
-809 VDAPAPVS
+809 

-870 DETATTPVAETAQ
+870 DATATTPIAETAQ

-889 IDSEVDAPA
+889 MDSEVDAPA
-898 PVGEEAATP
+898 PVGEEAVTP

-919 VPASENASAP
+919 VPASEYASAP
-929 ATQSADGKVA
+929 ATQSTDGKVA
-939 EPTSAD
+939 EPTSA
-945 GATPASG
+945 GGVTPASG
-952 VTAPAP
+952 VTTPAPA
-958 VPAQNPT
+958 PAQNPT

-986 AANAP
+986 TANAP

-1012 AATPAVNAPAP
+1012 AATPAVNTPAP
-1023 ASTTGTNAPTSVP
+1023 ASTTGANAPTSVP
-1036 GTTPAPSTA
+1036 GTTPTPSTT
-1045 SGQSSTAPGSG
+1045 SGQSSTVPGSG
-1056 TAPTTV
+1056 TAPAKAKPT
-1062 RPATGAGS
+1062 TGAGS

-1079 IPTAPV
+1079 IPSAPV
-1085 SGGSAG
+1085 SGDS
-1091 VAVAAGVAAGA
+1091 AGVAAGA

-1107 AGQAQPVSAPASTTV
+1107 TGQAHPVSAPASTTV
-1122 SAPGSAPTIPTESSA
+1122 SAPGSVPTTPTESGA
-1137 ASAPTS
+1137 ASAPAS
-1143 TTPATTTP
+1143 PAPTTPTHV
-1151 ASAPESGSGTTN
+1151 SAPESGSGTTN
-1163 DGATAPVV
+1163 GGATAPVV

-1226 GGHATT
+1226 GGHATA
-1232 PNEGTTHSESSGTG
+1232 PNEGTTHSESSGTD
-1246 SVSDVP
+1246 SVSNVP
-1252 GAGGTDTLGRSDSAP
+1252 TDTLGRSDSAP

-1277 APAQGSG
+1277 APAQGGG
-1284 GTMSPAT
+1284 GTTSPAT

-1296 AVPESAPA
+1296 AAPESAPA

-1327 GDSGSSFGN
+1327 GDSGSSSGN
-1336 DAGSSSGSAP
+1336 SAGSSSGSAP

-1368 APASSGNTGSSSESA
+1368 ALTSSGNTGSSSESA

-1389 DSTDT
+1389 DSTNT

-1570 QLAEQKRPP
+1570 QVAEQKRPP

-1702 PYNGHSNGQPH
+1702 PYNGRSNGQPH

-1723 SHGHGK
+1723 SQGHGK
-1729 QDKKHNPFS
+1729 QNKRNNPFS
-1738 GMGDYKRKR
+1738 GMDDYKRKR

>member
-1 MSSIN
+1 
-6 SLVNQKRNK
+6 
-15 NLIRRTMLA
+15 
-24 AIAGCLMS
+24 MS

-85 PGFDSGNNIGN
+85 PGFDNGNNIGN

-116 HIISYLINIAH
+116 HIISYLINLAH

-149 CGKTFLTM
+149 CGKTLLTM

-259 RSWLQMFWSQCVL
+259 KSWLQMFWSQCVL

-435 NADSYNTDAYKQVLE
+435 NTDSYNTDAYKQVLE

-738 PVPETAE
+738 TVPETAE

-756 KDADAAPA
+756 KDMDAAAPA
-764 PVNED
+764 PVSED
-769 APAPVGEEASAPA
+769 APAPVDEEAS
-782 PQSADET
+782 T
-789 TAAPATETAQAPVP
+789 
-803 QDMDSK
+803 
-809 VDAPAPVS
+809 
-817 EEASAPAPQSADE
+817 PAPQSADE

-870 DETATTPVAETAQ
+870 DATATTPIAETAQ

-889 IDSEVDAPA
+889 MDSEVDAPA
-898 PVGEEAATP
+898 PVGEEAVTH
-907 APQDVGGKADAP
+907 APQDVGDKADAP

-939 EPTSAD
+939 EPTSAG

-958 VPAQNPT
+958 APAQNPT

-986 AANAP
+986 TANAP

-1023 ASTTGTNAPTSVP
+1023 GSTTGANAPTSVP

-1045 SGQSSTAPGSG
+1045 SGQSSTVPGSG

-1062 RPATGAGS
+1062 RPAAGAGS
-1070 VSAPAPSAS
+1070 VSAQAPSAS

-1107 AGQAQPVSAPASTTV
+1107 TGQAHPVSAPASTTV
-1122 SAPGSAPTIPTESSA
+1122 SAPGSVPTTPTESGA
-1137 ASAPTS
+1137 ASAPAS
-1143 TTPATTTP
+1143 PAPTTPTHV
-1151 ASAPESGSGTTN
+1151 SAPESGSGTTN
-1163 DGATAPVV
+1163 GGATAPVV

-1246 SVSDVP
+1246 SVSNVP

-1336 DAGSSSGSAP
+1336 GAGSSSGSAP

>member
-1 MSSIN
+1 
-6 SLVNQKRNK
+6 
-15 NLIRRTMLA
+15 MLA
-24 AIAGCLMS
+24 AVAGCLMS

-116 HIISYLINIAH
+116 HIISYLINLAH

-177 GGTFSFSGVGSDMTG
+177 GGTFSFSSVGSDMTG

-372 NIGKANGVEPIK
+372 NIAKANGIEPIK

-450 DKLRSAGHLDDD
+450 DKLRSAGHIDDD

-756 KDADAAPA
+756 KDTDAA
-764 PVNED
+764 
-769 APAPVGEEASAPA
+769 
-782 PQSADET
+782 
-789 TAAPATETAQAPVP
+789 
-803 QDMDSK
+803 
-809 VDAPAPVS
+809 APAPVS
-817 EEASAPAPQSADE
+817 E
-830 APTAP
+830 
-835 ATETAQ
+835 
-841 APVPQDV
+841 
-848 DSKVDAPAPVG
+848 DAPAPVG

-870 DETATTPVAETAQ
+870 DETATTPAAETAQ
-883 TPVPQD
+883 APVPQD
-889 IDSEVDAPA
+889 MDSKVDAPA
-898 PVGEEAATP
+898 PVGEEAPTP

-939 EPTSAD
+939 EPTSAG
-945 GATPASG
+945 GATPAPG
-952 VTAPAP
+952 VTAPTAA
-958 VPAQNPT
+958 PAQNPT
-965 TNTVNAPVQG
+965 TSTVNAPVQG
-975 AAPVSGGTVPG
+975 TAPVSGGTVPG
-986 AANAP
+986 TANTP

-1045 SGQSSTAPGSG
+1045 SGQSSTVPGSG

-1062 RPATGAGS
+1062 RPAASAGS

-1085 SGGSAG
+1085 SGSSAG
-1091 VAVAAGVAAGA
+1091 VAAAAGVAAGA
-1102 VAGTA
+1102 VAGT

-1122 SAPGSAPTIPTESSA
+1122 SAPGSAPTTPTESGA
-1137 ASAPTS
+1137 TSAPAS
-1143 TTPATTTP
+1143 PAPTHV
-1151 ASAPESGSGTTN
+1151 SAPESGSGTTN
-1163 DGATAPVV
+1163 DGVTAPVV

-1176 APTAP
+1176 APTAT

-1191 ESGETASAPST
+1191 ESGETAPAPST

-1214 ASAPSESDSSSA
+1214 ASAPSESNAPSA
-1226 GGHATT
+1226 GGHATA
-1232 PNEGTTHSESSGTG
+1232 PNEGTAHSESSGTG
-1246 SVSDVP
+1246 SVSNVP
-1252 GAGGTDTLGRSDSAP
+1252 GADGTDTLGRSDSAP

-1284 GTMSPAT
+1284 GTTSPAT
-1291 ADTAS
+1291 ADTTS

-1315 APVSDTGSSEPS
+1315 APASDTGSSEPS
-1327 GDSGSSFGN
+1327 GDSGSSSDN
-1336 DAGSSSGSAP
+1336 SAGCSSGSAP

-1368 APASSGNTGSSSESA
+1368 APTSSGDTGSSSESA
-1383 SSGSAN
+1383 PSGSVN

-1394 PTSETG
+1394 PTSETA
-1400 GTSSETVEAPAADG
+1400 GTSSEKVEAPAADG
-1414 LPYAVG
+1414 LAYAAG

-1457 QQSSGSAV
+1457 QQNGGSTVA
-1465 TETVDEAG
+1465 ETVDEAG
-1473 SESNT
+1473 FESHT
-1478 QNSHDDSENYSGGQ
+1478 QNNHDNGENYSGGQ
-1492 NTDAE
+1492 NTDTD
-1497 DVSEPDSADE
+1497 DVPEPDFADE

-1556 PEPVAEHE
+1556 PEPVAEP
-1564 HESEPE
+1564 ESEPE
-1570 QLAEQKRPP
+1570 QVAEQKRPP

-1702 PYNGHSNGQPH
+1702 PYNGRSNGQPH
-1713 FQRYDDQKRD
+1713 SQRYDDQNGK

-1729 QDKKHNPFS
+1729 QDKRHNPFS
-1738 GMGDYKRKR
+1738 GMGDFKHRR

>member
-24 AIAGCLMS
+24 AVAGCLMS

-354 SVAGHVAGVGK
+354 FVAGHVAGVGK

-435 NADSYNTDAYKQVLE
+435 NTDSYNTDAYKQVLE

-738 PVPETAE
+738 TASETAE
-745 TPAAQTNEQPV
+745 TPDAQTNEQPV
-756 KDADAAPA
+756 KDVDAAPA
-764 PVNED
+764 PLNED
-769 APAPVGEEASAPA
+769 APAPVG
-782 PQSADET
+782 
-789 TAAPATETAQAPVP
+789 
-803 QDMDSK
+803 
-809 VDAPAPVS
+809 

-870 DETATTPVAETAQ
+870 DATATTPIAETAR

-889 IDSEVDAPA
+889 MDSEMDAPA
-898 PVGEEAATP
+898 PVGEEAVTH
-907 APQDVGGKADAP
+907 APQDVGDKADAP

-939 EPTSAD
+939 EPTSAG

-958 VPAQNPT
+958 APAQNPT

-986 AANAP
+986 TANAP

-1012 AATPAVNAPAP
+1012 AATPAVNTPAP
-1023 ASTTGTNAPTSVP
+1023 ASTTGANAPTSVP
-1036 GTTPAPSTA
+1036 GTTPTPSTT
-1045 SGQSSTAPGSG
+1045 SGQSSTVPGSG
-1056 TAPTTV
+1056 TAPAKAKPT
-1062 RPATGAGS
+1062 TGAGS

-1079 IPTAPV
+1079 IPSAPV
-1085 SGGSAG
+1085 SGDSAG

-1107 AGQAQPVSAPASTTV
+1107 TGQAHPVSAPASTTV
-1122 SAPGSAPTIPTESSA
+1122 SAPGSVPTTPTESGA
-1137 ASAPTS
+1137 ASAPAS
-1143 TTPATTTP
+1143 PVPTTPTHV
-1151 ASAPESGSGTTN
+1151 SAPESGSGTTN
-1163 DGATAPVV
+1163 GGATAPVV

-1246 SVSDVP
+1246 SVSNVP

-1315 APVSDTGSSEPS
+1315 APVSDTGSSESS

-1336 DAGSSSGSAP
+1336 GAGSSSGSAP

-1492 NTDAE
+1492 NTNTE

-1570 QLAEQKRPP
+1570 QVAEQKRPP

>member
-1 MSSIN
+1 
-6 SLVNQKRNK
+6 
-15 NLIRRTMLA
+15 MLA
-24 AIAGCLMS
+24 AVAGCLMS

-756 KDADAAPA
+756 KDVDAAPA
-764 PVNED
+764 PLNED
-769 APAPVGEEASAPA
+769 APAPVG
-782 PQSADET
+782 
-789 TAAPATETAQAPVP
+789 
-803 QDMDSK
+803 
-809 VDAPAPVS
+809 

-870 DETATTPVAETAQ
+870 DATATTPIAETAQ

-889 IDSEVDAPA
+889 MDSEVDAPA
-898 PVGEEAATP
+898 PVGEEAVTP

-929 ATQSADGKVA
+929 ATQSTDGKVA
-939 EPTSAD
+939 EPTSAG

-952 VTAPAP
+952 VTTPAPA
-958 VPAQNPT
+958 PAQNPT

-986 AANAP
+986 TANAP

-1012 AATPAVNAPAP
+1012 AATPAVNTPAP
-1023 ASTTGTNAPTSVP
+1023 ASTTGANAPTSVP
-1036 GTTPAPSTA
+1036 GTTPTPSTT
-1045 SGQSSTAPGSG
+1045 SGQSSTVPGFG
-1056 TAPTTV
+1056 TAPAKAKPT
-1062 RPATGAGS
+1062 TGAGS

-1079 IPTAPV
+1079 IPSAPV
-1085 SGGSAG
+1085 SGDS
-1091 VAVAAGVAAGA
+1091 AGVAAGA

-1107 AGQAQPVSAPASTTV
+1107 TGQAHPVSAPASTTV
-1122 SAPGSAPTIPTESSA
+1122 SAPGSVPTTPTESGA
-1137 ASAPTS
+1137 ASAPAS
-1143 TTPATTTP
+1143 PAPTTPTHV
-1151 ASAPESGSGTTN
+1151 SAPESGSGTTN
-1163 DGATAPVV
+1163 GGATAPVV

-1246 SVSDVP
+1246 SVSNVP

-1336 DAGSSSGSAP
+1336 GAGSSSGSAP

-1389 DSTDT
+1389 DSADT

>member
-1 MSSIN
+1 
-6 SLVNQKRNK
+6 
-15 NLIRRTMLA
+15 MLA
-24 AIAGCLMS
+24 AVAGCLMS

-127 GEKVESIP
+127 SEKVESIP

-756 KDADAAPA
+756 KDVDAAPA
-764 PVNED
+764 PLNED
-769 APAPVGEEASAPA
+769 APAPVG
-782 PQSADET
+782 
-789 TAAPATETAQAPVP
+789 
-803 QDMDSK
+803 
-809 VDAPAPVS
+809 

-870 DETATTPVAETAQ
+870 DATATTPIAETAQ

-889 IDSEVDAPA
+889 MDSEVDAPA
-898 PVGEEAATP
+898 PVGEEAVTP

-929 ATQSADGKVA
+929 ATQSTDGKVA
-939 EPTSAD
+939 EPTSAG

-952 VTAPAP
+952 VTTPAPA
-958 VPAQNPT
+958 PAQNPT

-986 AANAP
+986 TANAP

-1012 AATPAVNAPAP
+1012 AATPAVNTPAP
-1023 ASTTGTNAPTSVP
+1023 ASTTGANAPTSVP
-1036 GTTPAPSTA
+1036 GTTPTPSTT
-1045 SGQSSTAPGSG
+1045 SGQSSTVPGSG
-1056 TAPTTV
+1056 TAPAKAKPT
-1062 RPATGAGS
+1062 TGAGS

-1079 IPTAPV
+1079 IPSAPV
-1085 SGGSAG
+1085 SGDS
-1091 VAVAAGVAAGA
+1091 AGVAAGA

-1107 AGQAQPVSAPASTTV
+1107 TGQAHPVSAPASTTV
-1122 SAPGSAPTIPTESSA
+1122 SAPGSVPTTPTES
-1137 ASAPTS
+1137 
-1143 TTPATTTP
+1143 
-1151 ASAPESGSGTTN
+1151 
-1163 DGATAPVV
+1163 GA
-1171 NHEAS
+1171 
-1176 APTAP
+1176 
-1181 IPATAPASTQ
+1181 
-1191 ESGETASAPST
+1191 
-1202 ATTPATQITPET
+1202 

-1226 GGHATT
+1226 GGHATA
-1232 PNEGTTHSESSGTG
+1232 PNEGTTHSESSGTD
-1246 SVSDVP
+1246 SVSNVP
-1252 GAGGTDTLGRSDSAP
+1252 TDTLGRSDSAP

-1277 APAQGSG
+1277 APAQGGG
-1284 GTMSPAT
+1284 GTTSPAT

-1296 AVPESAPA
+1296 AAPESAPA

-1327 GDSGSSFGN
+1327 GDSGSSSGN
-1336 DAGSSSGSAP
+1336 SAGSSSGSAP

-1368 APASSGNTGSSSESA
+1368 ALTSSGNTGSSSESA

-1389 DSTDT
+1389 DSTNT

-1465 TETVDEAG
+1465 TETVNEAG

-1570 QLAEQKRPP
+1570 QVAEQKRPP

-1702 PYNGHSNGQPH
+1702 PYNGRSNGQPH

-1723 SHGHGK
+1723 SQGHGK
-1729 QDKKHNPFS
+1729 QNKRNNPFS
-1738 GMGDYKRKR
+1738 GMDDYKRKR

>member
-24 AIAGCLMS
+24 AVAGCLMS

-101 INIIAYMIAGVLICC
+101 INIIAYMIAGVLVCC

-606 NDAFKNSIR
+606 SDAFKNSIR

-803 QDMDSK
+803 QDMDSE

-1122 SAPGSAPTIPTESSA
+1122 SAPGSAPTIPTESGA

-1176 APTAP
+1176 VPTAP

-1191 ESGETASAPST
+1191 ESGE
-1202 ATTPATQITPET
+1202 I
-1214 ASAPSESDSSSA
+1214 ASAPSESGSSRA
-1226 GGHATT
+1226 GGHETA
-1232 PNEGTTHSESSGTG
+1232 PNEGTAHSESSGTD
-1246 SVSDVP
+1246 SVSNVP
-1252 GAGGTDTLGRSDSAP
+1252 GTDGTDTLGRSDSAP

-1284 GTMSPAT
+1284 GTTSPAN

-1296 AVPESAPA
+1296 AAPESAPA
-1304 ESATTTNVATP
+1304 ESAATTNVATP

-1336 DAGSSSGSAP
+1336 GAGSSSGSAP
-1346 ASGESAHAP
+1346 ASGESALAP

-1368 APASSGNTGSSSESA
+1368 APASSGNTDSSSESA
-1383 SSGSAN
+1383 PSGSAN
-1389 DSTDT
+1389 DGTDT

-1400 GTSSETVEAPAADG
+1400 GTSSEKVEAPAADG

-1420 ETGGSGYSEGDMPP
+1420 ETGVAGYSEGNMPP
-1434 EPETTVETETAAT
+1434 EPETTVETETDAT

-1457 QQSSGSAV
+1457 QQTSGSAV

-1473 SESNT
+1473 SESHT

-1492 NTDAE
+1492 NTDTE

-1556 PEPVAEHE
+1556 PEPVAEPE
-1564 HESEPE
+1564 PESEPE
-1570 QLAEQKRPP
+1570 QVAEQKRPP

-1693 ESRKNSEPR
+1693 EFRKNSEPR
-1702 PYNGHSNGQPH
+1702 PYDGHSNGQPH

-1738 GMGDYKRKR
+1738 GMDDYKRKR

>member
-1 MSSIN
+1 
-6 SLVNQKRNK
+6 
-15 NLIRRTMLA
+15 
-24 AIAGCLMS
+24 MS

-232 YIICIFTINLSPLAF
+232 YIICVFTINLSPLAF

-756 KDADAAPA
+756 KDVDAAPA
-764 PVNED
+764 PLNED
-769 APAPVGEEASAPA
+769 APAPVG
-782 PQSADET
+782 
-789 TAAPATETAQAPVP
+789 
-803 QDMDSK
+803 
-809 VDAPAPVS
+809 

-870 DETATTPVAETAQ
+870 DATATTPIAETAQ

-889 IDSEVDAPA
+889 MDSEVDTPA
-898 PVGEEAATP
+898 PVGEEAVTP

-929 ATQSADGKVA
+929 ATQSADGRVA
-939 EPTSAD
+939 EPTSAG

-986 AANAP
+986 TANAL

-1012 AATPAVNAPAP
+1012 AATPAVNAQAP
-1023 ASTTGTNAPTSVP
+1023 ASTTGANAPTSVP

-1045 SGQSSTAPGSG
+1045 SGQSSTVPGSG

-1062 RPATGAGS
+1062 RPAAGAGS
-1070 VSAPAPSAS
+1070 VSAPVPSAS

-1107 AGQAQPVSAPASTTV
+1107 TGQAHPVSAPASTTV
-1122 SAPGSAPTIPTESSA
+1122 SAPGSVPTTPTESGA
-1137 ASAPTS
+1137 ASAPAS
-1143 TTPATTTP
+1143 PAPTTPTHV
-1151 ASAPESGSGTTN
+1151 SAPESGSVTTN
-1163 DGATAPVV
+1163 GGATAPVV

-1202 ATTPATQITPET
+1202 ATTSATQITPET

-1226 GGHATT
+1226 GGHATA
-1232 PNEGTTHSESSGTG
+1232 PNEGTTHSESSGTD
-1246 SVSDVP
+1246 SVSNVP
-1252 GAGGTDTLGRSDSAP
+1252 GADGTDTLGRSDSAS

-1336 DAGSSSGSAP
+1336 GAGSSSGSAP

-1355 SGSGSSGSGTSVS
+1355 SGSGSSESGTSVS
-1368 APASSGNTGSSSESA
+1368 ALTSSGNTGSSSESA
-1383 SSGSAN
+1383 PSGSAN
-1389 DSTDT
+1389 DGTDT

-1400 GTSSETVEAPAADG
+1400 GTSSEKVEAPAADG

-1420 ETGGSGYSEGDMPP
+1420 ETGGAGYSEGDMPP

-1492 NTDAE
+1492 NTDTE

-1517 EFDATDDAA
+1517 EFDATDDAT
-1526 FDVPIADG
+1526 FDVPVADG

-1570 QLAEQKRPP
+1570 QVAEQKRPP

>member
-1 MSSIN
+1 
-6 SLVNQKRNK
+6 
-15 NLIRRTMLA
+15 
-24 AIAGCLMS
+24 MS

-85 PGFDSGNNIGN
+85 PGFDNGNNIGN

-116 HIISYLINIAH
+116 HIISYLINLAH
-127 GEKVESIP
+127 GEKVESVP

-247 ATMASENTKDTA
+247 ATMASENTKDTTK
-259 RSWLQMFWSQCVL
+259 SWLQMFWSQCVL

-435 NADSYNTDAYKQVLE
+435 NTDSYNTDAYKQVLE

-803 QDMDSK
+803 QDMDSE

-859 EEASAPAPQSV
+859 EEAV
-870 DETATTPVAETAQ
+870 TH
-883 TPVPQD
+883 
-889 IDSEVDAPA
+889 
-898 PVGEEAATP
+898 
-907 APQDVGGKADAP
+907 APQDVGDKADAP

-939 EPTSAD
+939 EPTSAG

-958 VPAQNPT
+958 APAQNPT

-986 AANAP
+986 
-991 KTANVPGMAAN
+991 TAN
-1002 NMPASTAPET
+1002 
-1012 AATPAVNAPAP
+1012 
-1023 ASTTGTNAPTSVP
+1023 
-1036 GTTPAPSTA
+1036 
-1045 SGQSSTAPGSG
+1045 
-1056 TAPTTV
+1056 
-1062 RPATGAGS
+1062 
-1070 VSAPAPSAS
+1070 
-1079 IPTAPV
+1079 
-1085 SGGSAG
+1085 
-1091 VAVAAGVAAGA
+1091 AAGVAAGA

-1107 AGQAQPVSAPASTTV
+1107 TGQAHPVSAPASTTV
-1122 SAPGSAPTIPTESSA
+1122 SAPGSVPTTPTESGA
-1137 ASAPTS
+1137 ASAPAS
-1143 TTPATTTP
+1143 PAPTTPTHV
-1151 ASAPESGSGTTN
+1151 SAPESGSGTTN
-1163 DGATAPVV
+1163 GGATAPVV

-1246 SVSDVP
+1246 SVSNVP

-1517 EFDATDDAA
+1517 EFDATDDAT

-1570 QLAEQKRPP
+1570 QVAEQKRPP

-1624 RILQKVDSDG
+1624 RILQKWIPMAAFLSTLRLWFISSLFG
-1634 SVPEYAPFVVHIKPV
+1634 TLQREPLAPRPSMRWLIKP
-1649 WDPATRTS
+1649 A
-1657 RPATFDEVANKARSI
+1657 ALKALR
-1672 EGFENVGP
+1672 
-1680 DLDADYRRSQARQ
+1680 
-1693 ESRKNSEPR
+1693 
-1702 PYNGHSNGQPH
+1702 
-1713 FQRYDDQKRD
+1713 
-1723 SHGHGK
+1723 
-1729 QDKKHNPFS
+1729 
-1738 GMGDYKRKR
+1738 M

>member
-1 MSSIN
+1 
-6 SLVNQKRNK
+6 
-15 NLIRRTMLA
+15 MLA
-24 AIAGCLMS
+24 AVVGCLMS

-116 HIISYLINIAH
+116 HIISYLINLAH
-127 GEKVESIP
+127 GEKVESVP

-149 CGKTFLTM
+149 CGKTLLTM

-259 RSWLQMFWSQCVL
+259 KSWLQMFWSQCVL

-435 NADSYNTDAYKQVLE
+435 NTDSYNTDAYKQVLE

-587 KAGDSDAMTAY
+587 KAGDRDAMTAY

-738 PVPETAE
+738 TASETAE

-756 KDADAAPA
+756 KDVDAAPA
-764 PVNED
+764 PLNED
-769 APAPVGEEASAPA
+769 APAPVG
-782 PQSADET
+782 
-789 TAAPATETAQAPVP
+789 
-803 QDMDSK
+803 
-809 VDAPAPVS
+809 

-870 DETATTPVAETAQ
+870 DATATTPIAETAQ

-889 IDSEVDAPA
+889 MDSEVDAPA
-898 PVGEEAATP
+898 PVGEEAVTH
-907 APQDVGGKADAP
+907 APQDVGDKAYAP

-939 EPTSAD
+939 EPTSAG
-945 GATPASG
+945 GATPVSG

-958 VPAQNPT
+958 APAQNPT

-986 AANAP
+986 TANAP

-1012 AATPAVNAPAP
+1012 AATPAVNTPAP
-1023 ASTTGTNAPTSVP
+1023 ASTTGANAPTSVP
-1036 GTTPAPSTA
+1036 GTTPTPSTT
-1045 SGQSSTAPGSG
+1045 SGQSSTVPGSG
-1056 TAPTTV
+1056 TAPAKAKPT
-1062 RPATGAGS
+1062 TGAGS

-1079 IPTAPV
+1079 IPSAPV
-1085 SGGSAG
+1085 SGDS
-1091 VAVAAGVAAGA
+1091 AGVAAGA

-1107 AGQAQPVSAPASTTV
+1107 TGQAHPVSAPASTTV
-1122 SAPGSAPTIPTESSA
+1122 SAPGSVPTTPTESGA
-1137 ASAPTS
+1137 ASAPAS
-1143 TTPATTTP
+1143 PAPTTPTHV
-1151 ASAPESGSGTTN
+1151 SAPESGSGTTN
-1163 DGATAPVV
+1163 GGATAPVV

-1246 SVSDVP
+1246 SVSNVP

-1267 TSTNGQESGS
+1267 TSINGQESGS

-1336 DAGSSSGSAP
+1336 GAGSSSGSAP

-1570 QLAEQKRPP
+1570 QVAEQKRPP

-1605 LGMFQMTREEVADN
+1605 LGMVQMTREEVADN

-1693 ESRKNSEPR
+1693 EFRKNSEPR
-1702 PYNGHSNGQPH
+1702 PYNGRSNGQPH

-1723 SHGHGK
+1723 SQGHGK
-1729 QDKKHNPFS
+1729 QNKRNNPFS
-1738 GMGDYKRKR
+1738 GMDDYKRKR

>member
-1 MSSIN
+1 
-6 SLVNQKRNK
+6 
-15 NLIRRTMLA
+15 MLA
-24 AIAGCLMS
+24 AVAGCLMS

-259 RSWLQMFWSQCVL
+259 KSWLQMFWSQCVL

-372 NIGKANGVEPIK
+372 NIGKANGIEPIK

-764 PVNED
+764 PVSED
-769 APAPVGEEASAPA
+769 TPVPVGEEASI
-782 PQSADET
+782 
-789 TAAPATETAQAPVP
+789 
-803 QDMDSK
+803 
-809 VDAPAPVS
+809 
-817 EEASAPAPQSADE
+817 PAPQSADE

-848 DSKVDAPAPVG
+848 DSNVDAPAPVG

-889 IDSEVDAPA
+889 MDSEVDAPA

-1122 SAPGSAPTIPTESSA
+1122 SAPGSAPTIPTESGA

-1176 APTAP
+1176 VPTAP

-1191 ESGETASAPST
+1191 ESGE
-1202 ATTPATQITPET
+1202 I
-1214 ASAPSESDSSSA
+1214 ASAPSESGSSRA
-1226 GGHATT
+1226 GGHETA
-1232 PNEGTTHSESSGTG
+1232 PNEGTAHSESSGTD
-1246 SVSDVP
+1246 SVS
-1252 GAGGTDTLGRSDSAP
+1252 
-1267 TSTNGQESGS
+1267 
-1277 APAQGSG
+1277 
-1284 GTMSPAT
+1284 
-1291 ADTAS
+1291 
-1296 AVPESAPA
+1296 
-1304 ESATTTNVATP
+1304 NVATP

-1336 DAGSSSGSAP
+1336 GAGSSSGSAP
-1346 ASGESAHAP
+1346 ASGESALAP

-1368 APASSGNTGSSSESA
+1368 APASSGNTDSSSESA
-1383 SSGSAN
+1383 PSGSAN
-1389 DSTDT
+1389 DGTDT

-1400 GTSSETVEAPAADG
+1400 GTSSEKVEAPAADG

-1420 ETGGSGYSEGDMPP
+1420 ETGGAGYSEGNMPP
-1434 EPETTVETETAAT
+1434 EPETTVETETDAT

-1457 QQSSGSAV
+1457 QQTSGSAV

-1473 SESNT
+1473 SESHT

-1492 NTDAE
+1492 NTDTE

-1556 PEPVAEHE
+1556 PEPVAEPE
-1564 HESEPE
+1564 PESEPE
-1570 QLAEQKRPP
+1570 QVAEQKRPP

-1693 ESRKNSEPR
+1693 EFRKNSEPR
-1702 PYNGHSNGQPH
+1702 PYDGHSNGQPH

-1738 GMGDYKRKR
+1738 GMDDYKRKR

>member
-1 MSSIN
+1 
-6 SLVNQKRNK
+6 
-15 NLIRRTMLA
+15 MLA
-24 AIAGCLMS
+24 AVAGCLMS

-738 PVPETAE
+738 TASETAE

-756 KDADAAPA
+756 KDVDAAPA
-764 PVNED
+764 PLNED
-769 APAPVGEEASAPA
+769 APAPVG
-782 PQSADET
+782 
-789 TAAPATETAQAPVP
+789 
-803 QDMDSK
+803 
-809 VDAPAPVS
+809 

-870 DETATTPVAETAQ
+870 DATATTPIAETAQ

-889 IDSEVDAPA
+889 MDSEVDAPA
-898 PVGEEAATP
+898 PVGEEAVTH
-907 APQDVGGKADAP
+907 APQDVGDKAYAP

-939 EPTSAD
+939 EPTSAG
-945 GATPASG
+945 GATPVSG

-958 VPAQNPT
+958 APAQNPT

-986 AANAP
+986 TANAP

-1012 AATPAVNAPAP
+1012 AATPAVNTPAP
-1023 ASTTGTNAPTSVP
+1023 ASTTGANAPTSVP
-1036 GTTPAPSTA
+1036 GTTPTPSTT
-1045 SGQSSTAPGSG
+1045 SGQSSTVPGSG
-1056 TAPTTV
+1056 TAPAKAKPT
-1062 RPATGAGS
+1062 TGAGS

-1079 IPTAPV
+1079 IPSAPV
-1085 SGGSAG
+1085 SGDS
-1091 VAVAAGVAAGA
+1091 AGVAAGA

-1107 AGQAQPVSAPASTTV
+1107 TGQAHPVSAPASTTV
-1122 SAPGSAPTIPTESSA
+1122 SAPGSVPTTPTESGA
-1137 ASAPTS
+1137 ASAPAS
-1143 TTPATTTP
+1143 PAPTTPTHV
-1151 ASAPESGSGTTN
+1151 SAPESGSGTTN
-1163 DGATAPVV
+1163 GGATAPVV

-1246 SVSDVP
+1246 SVSNVP

-1267 TSTNGQESGS
+1267 TSINGQESGS
-1277 APAQGSG
+1277 APAQGRG

-1336 DAGSSSGSAP
+1336 GAGSSSGSAP

-1570 QLAEQKRPP
+1570 QVAEQKRPP

-1702 PYNGHSNGQPH
+1702 PYNGRSNGQPH

-1723 SHGHGK
+1723 SQGHGK
-1729 QDKKHNPFS
+1729 QNKRNNPFS
-1738 GMGDYKRKR
+1738 GMDDYKRKR

>member
-1 MSSIN
+1 
-6 SLVNQKRNK
+6 
-15 NLIRRTMLA
+15 MLA
-24 AIAGCLMS
+24 AVAGCLMS

-177 GGTFSFSGVGSDMTG
+177 GGTFSFSSVGSDMTG

-738 PVPETAE
+738 TVPETAE

-756 KDADAAPA
+756 KDMDAAAPA
-764 PVNED
+764 PVSED
-769 APAPVGEEASAPA
+769 APAPVDEEAS
-782 PQSADET
+782 T
-789 TAAPATETAQAPVP
+789 
-803 QDMDSK
+803 
-809 VDAPAPVS
+809 
-817 EEASAPAPQSADE
+817 PAPQSADE

-939 EPTSAD
+939 EPTSAG
-945 GATPASG
+945 GATHASG

-958 VPAQNPT
+958 APAQNST
-965 TNTVNAPVQG
+965 TNTVNAPGQG
-975 AAPVSGGTVPG
+975 TAPVSGGTVPG
-986 AANAP
+986 TANAP

-1023 ASTTGTNAPTSVP
+1023 ASTTGANAPTSVP

-1045 SGQSSTAPGSG
+1045 SGQSSTVPGSG
-1056 TAPTTV
+1056 TAPAMV
-1062 RPATGAGS
+1062 RPAAGAGS

-1107 AGQAQPVSAPASTTV
+1107 TGQAHPVSAPASTTV
-1122 SAPGSAPTIPTESSA
+1122 SAPGSVPTTPTESGA
-1137 ASAPTS
+1137 ASAPAS
-1143 TTPATTTP
+1143 PAPTTPTHV
-1151 ASAPESGSGTTN
+1151 SAPESGSGTTN
-1163 DGATAPVV
+1163 GGATAPVV

-1226 GGHATT
+1226 GGHAT

-1246 SVSDVP
+1246 SVSNVP

-1336 DAGSSSGSAP
+1336 GAGSSSGSAP

-1368 APASSGNTGSSSESA
+1368 ALTSSGNIGSSSESA
-1383 SSGSAN
+1383 PSGSVN

-1400 GTSSETVEAPAADG
+1400 GTSSEKVEAPAADG

-1434 EPETTVETETAAT
+1434 EPETTVKTETAAT

-1457 QQSSGSAV
+1457 QQSGSSTV

-1473 SESNT
+1473 SESHT
-1478 QNSHDDSENYSGGQ
+1478 QNSHDDSENYSDGQ
-1492 NTDAE
+1492 NTDTE
-1497 DVSEPDSADE
+1497 DVPEPDSADE

-1556 PEPVAEHE
+1556 PEPVAEPE
-1564 HESEPE
+1564 PESEPE
-1570 QLAEQKRPP
+1570 QVAEQKRPP

-1702 PYNGHSNGQPH
+1702 PYNGRSNGQPH

-1738 GMGDYKRKR
+1738 GIDDYKRKR

>member
-1 MSSIN
+1 
-6 SLVNQKRNK
+6 
-15 NLIRRTMLA
+15 MLA
-24 AIAGCLMS
+24 AVAGCLMS

-177 GGTFSFSGVGSDMTG
+177 GGTFSFSSVGSDMTG

-372 NIGKANGVEPIK
+372 NIGKANGIEPIK

-738 PVPETAE
+738 PVPETTE

-756 KDADAAPA
+756 KDADTAAPA
-764 PVNED
+764 PVSED
-769 APAPVGEEASAPA
+769 APAPVS
-782 PQSADET
+782 
-789 TAAPATETAQAPVP
+789 
-803 QDMDSK
+803 
-809 VDAPAPVS
+809 
-817 EEASAPAPQSADE
+817 
-830 APTAP
+830 
-835 ATETAQ
+835 
-841 APVPQDV
+841 
-848 DSKVDAPAPVG
+848 

-870 DETATTPVAETAQ
+870 DETATTPATETAQ
-883 TPVPQD
+883 TPVPQNM
-889 IDSEVDAPA
+889 DSDMDAPA
-898 PVGEEAATP
+898 PVGEETVTP

-919 VPASENASAP
+919 VPANENASAP

-939 EPTSAD
+939 EPTSAG

-958 VPAQNPT
+958 APAQNPT

-986 AANAP
+986 TANA
-991 KTANVPGMAAN
+991 PGMAAN

-1023 ASTTGTNAPTSVP
+1023 ASTTGANAPTSVP

-1045 SGQSSTAPGSG
+1045 SGQSSTVPGSG
-1056 TAPTTV
+1056 TAPATV

-1070 VSAPAPSAS
+1070 VSVPAPSAS

-1091 VAVAAGVAAGA
+1091 VVVAAGVAAGA
-1102 VAGTA
+1102 VAGT

-1122 SAPGSAPTIPTESSA
+1122 SAPGSAPTTPTESGT
-1137 ASAPTS
+1137 ASAPAS
-1143 TTPATTTP
+1143 TTPAAPTHV
-1151 ASAPESGSGTTN
+1151 SAPESGSGTTN
-1163 DGATAPVV
+1163 DGATVPVV

-1176 APTAP
+1176 VPTAP
-1181 IPATAPASTQ
+1181 IHATAPASTQ
-1191 ESGETASAPST
+1191 ESGETAPAPST
-1202 ATTPATQITPET
+1202 ATTHATQITPET
-1214 ASAPSESDSSSA
+1214 ASAPSESGSSPA
-1226 GGHATT
+1226 GEHATA

-1246 SVSDVP
+1246 SVSNAPSAD
-1252 GAGGTDTLGRSDSAP
+1252 GTDTLGRSDSAP

-1284 GTMSPAT
+1284 GTTSPAT

-1296 AVPESAPA
+1296 AAPESAPA
-1304 ESATTTNVATP
+1304 ESVTTANVATLAP
-1315 APVSDTGSSEPS
+1315 ASDTGSSEPS
-1327 GDSGSSFGN
+1327 GNS
-1336 DAGSSSGSAP
+1336 GSSSGNGA
-1346 ASGESAHAP
+1346 
-1355 SGSGSSGSGTSVS
+1355 GSSGSGTSVS
-1368 APASSGNTGSSSESA
+1368 APASSGNIGSSSESA
-1383 SSGSAN
+1383 PFGSVN

-1400 GTSSETVEAPAADG
+1400 GTSSEKVEAPAADG

-1457 QQSSGSAV
+1457 QQSGSSTV

-1473 SESNT
+1473 SESHT
-1478 QNSHDDSENYSGGQ
+1478 QNSHDDGENYSGGQ
-1492 NTDAE
+1492 NTDTE
-1497 DVSEPDSADE
+1497 DVPEPDSVDE

-1556 PEPVAEHE
+1556 PEPVAAPEP
-1564 HESEPE
+1564 ESEPE
-1570 QLAEQKRPP
+1570 QVAEQKRPP

-1702 PYNGHSNGQPH
+1702 PYNGRSNGQPH

-1729 QDKKHNPFS
+1729 QDKRHNPFS
-1738 GMGDYKRKR
+1738 GMGDYNRKR

>member
-1 MSSIN
+1 
-6 SLVNQKRNK
+6 
-15 NLIRRTMLA
+15 MLA

-738 PVPETAE
+738 TVPETAE

-764 PVNED
+764 PLNED

-782 PQSADET
+782 PQSADEAPT
-789 TAAPATETAQAPVP
+789 ETAQTPVPQDVDSRVDAPAPVGEEASVPAPQSVDETATTPAAETAQAPVP
-803 QDMDSK
+803 QDMDSG
-809 VDAPAPVS
+809 
-817 EEASAPAPQSADE
+817 
-830 APTAP
+830 
-835 ATETAQ
+835 
-841 APVPQDV
+841 
-848 DSKVDAPAPVG
+848 VDAPAPVG
-859 EEASAPAPQSV
+859 EETV
-870 DETATTPVAETAQ
+870 
-883 TPVPQD
+883 
-889 IDSEVDAPA
+889 I
-898 PVGEEAATP
+898 P

-929 ATQSADGKVA
+929 ATQSADDRVA
-939 EPTSAD
+939 EPTSAG
-945 GATPASG
+945 GATPASD
-952 VTAPAP
+952 VAAPAP
-958 VPAQNPT
+958 VPAQNST

-986 AANAP
+986 TANA
-991 KTANVPGMAAN
+991 PGMAAN

-1023 ASTTGTNAPTSVP
+1023 GSTTGANAPTSVP

-1045 SGQSSTAPGSG
+1045 SGQSSTVPGSG

-1062 RPATGAGS
+1062 RPAAGAGS
-1070 VSAPAPSAS
+1070 VSAQAPSAS

-1107 AGQAQPVSAPASTTV
+1107 TGQAHPVSAPASTTV
-1122 SAPGSAPTIPTESSA
+1122 SAPGSVPTTPTESDA
-1137 ASAPTS
+1137 ASAPAS
-1143 TTPATTTP
+1143 PAPTTPTHV
-1151 ASAPESGSGTTN
+1151 SAPESGSGTTN
-1163 DGATAPVV
+1163 GGATAPVV

-1191 ESGETASAPST
+1191 ESGEIASASST

-1214 ASAPSESDSSSA
+1214 ASAPSERGSSSA
-1226 GGHATT
+1226 GGRATA
-1232 PNEGTTHSESSGTG
+1232 PNEGTAHSESSGTG
-1246 SVSDVP
+1246 SVSNVP

-1336 DAGSSSGSAP
+1336 GAGSSSGSAP

-1368 APASSGNTGSSSESA
+1368 ALTSSGNTGSSSESA
-1383 SSGSAN
+1383 PSGSAN
-1389 DSTDT
+1389 DGTDT

-1400 GTSSETVEAPAADG
+1400 GTSSEKVEAPAADG

-1420 ETGGSGYSEGDMPP
+1420 ETGGAGYSEGDMPP

-1492 NTDAE
+1492 NTDTE

-1570 QLAEQKRPP
+1570 QVAEQKRPP

-1713 FQRYDDQKRD
+1713 FQRYDDQKRG
-1723 SHGHGK
+1723 SHSHGK
-1729 QDKKHNPFS
+1729 QDKRHNPFG
-1738 GMGDYKRKR
+1738 GMGDYKRRR

>member
-1 MSSIN
+1 
-6 SLVNQKRNK
+6 
-15 NLIRRTMLA
+15 MLA

-756 KDADAAPA
+756 KDVDAAPA
-764 PVNED
+764 PLNED
-769 APAPVGEEASAPA
+769 APAPVG
-782 PQSADET
+782 
-789 TAAPATETAQAPVP
+789 
-803 QDMDSK
+803 
-809 VDAPAPVS
+809 

-870 DETATTPVAETAQ
+870 DATATTPIAETAQ

-889 IDSEVDAPA
+889 MDSEVDAPA
-898 PVGEEAATP
+898 PVGEEAVTH
-907 APQDVGGKADAP
+907 APQDVGDKADAP

-939 EPTSAD
+939 EPTSAG

-958 VPAQNPT
+958 APAQNPT

-986 AANAP
+986 TANPP

-1023 ASTTGTNAPTSVP
+1023 GSTTGANAPTSVP

-1045 SGQSSTAPGSG
+1045 SGQSSTVPGSG

-1062 RPATGAGS
+1062 RPAAGAGS
-1070 VSAPAPSAS
+1070 VSAQAPSAS

-1107 AGQAQPVSAPASTTV
+1107 TGQAHPVSAPASTTV
-1122 SAPGSAPTIPTESSA
+1122 SAPGSVPTTPTESGA
-1137 ASAPTS
+1137 ASAPAS
-1143 TTPATTTP
+1143 PAPTTPTHV
-1151 ASAPESGSGTTN
+1151 SAPESGSGTTN
-1163 DGATAPVV
+1163 GGATAPVV

-1232 PNEGTTHSESSGTG
+1232 PNEGTTHSESSGTD
-1246 SVSDVP
+1246 SVSNVP
-1252 GAGGTDTLGRSDSAP
+1252 GADGTDTLGRPDSAP

-1284 GTMSPAT
+1284 GTTSPAT

-1296 AVPESAPA
+1296 AAPESAPA

-1336 DAGSSSGSAP
+1336 GAGSSSGSAP
-1346 ASGESAHAP
+1346 ASGENAHAP
-1355 SGSGSSGSGTSVS
+1355 SGSGSSGSGTSES
-1368 APASSGNTGSSSESA
+1368 APASSGDTDSSSESA

-1400 GTSSETVEAPAADG
+1400 GTSSEKVEAPAADG

-1457 QQSSGSAV
+1457 QQTSGSAV

-1473 SESNT
+1473 SESHT

-1492 NTDAE
+1492 NTDTE
-1497 DVSEPDSADE
+1497 DVSKPDSADE

-1517 EFDATDDAA
+1517 EFDSTDDAA

-1556 PEPVAEHE
+1556 PEPVAEPE
-1564 HESEPE
+1564 PESEPE
-1570 QLAEQKRPP
+1570 QVAEQKRPP

-1702 PYNGHSNGQPH
+1702 PYDGHSNGQPH

>member
-1 MSSIN
+1 
-6 SLVNQKRNK
+6 
-15 NLIRRTMLA
+15 MLA
-24 AIAGCLMS
+24 AVAGCLMS

-715 VAIGNDQDGKNSQAT
+715 VAIGDDQDGKNSQAT

-756 KDADAAPA
+756 KDVDAAPA
-764 PVNED
+764 PLNED
-769 APAPVGEEASAPA
+769 APAPVG
-782 PQSADET
+782 
-789 TAAPATETAQAPVP
+789 
-803 QDMDSK
+803 
-809 VDAPAPVS
+809 

-870 DETATTPVAETAQ
+870 DATATTPIAETAQ

-889 IDSEVDAPA
+889 MDSEVDAPA
-898 PVGEEAATP
+898 PVGEEAVTP

-929 ATQSADGKVA
+929 ATQSTDGKVA
-939 EPTSAD
+939 EPTSAG

-952 VTAPAP
+952 VTTPAPA
-958 VPAQNPT
+958 PAQNPT

-986 AANAP
+986 TANAP

-1012 AATPAVNAPAP
+1012 AATPAVNTPAP
-1023 ASTTGTNAPTSVP
+1023 ASTTGANAPTSVP
-1036 GTTPAPSTA
+1036 GTTPTPSTT
-1045 SGQSSTAPGSG
+1045 SGQSSTVPGSG
-1056 TAPTTV
+1056 TAPAKAKPT
-1062 RPATGAGS
+1062 TGAGS

-1079 IPTAPV
+1079 IPSAPV
-1085 SGGSAG
+1085 SGDS
-1091 VAVAAGVAAGA
+1091 AGVAAGA

-1107 AGQAQPVSAPASTTV
+1107 TGQAHPVSAPASTTV
-1122 SAPGSAPTIPTESSA
+1122 SAPGSVPTTPTESGA
-1137 ASAPTS
+1137 ASAPAS
-1143 TTPATTTP
+1143 PAPTTPTHV
-1151 ASAPESGSGTTN
+1151 SAPESGSGTTN
-1163 DGATAPVV
+1163 GGATAPVV

-1246 SVSDVP
+1246 SVSNVP

-1284 GTMSPAT
+1284 GTTSPAN

-1296 AVPESAPA
+1296 AAPESAPV
-1304 ESATTTNVATP
+1304 ESAATTNVATP

-1336 DAGSSSGSAP
+1336 GVGSSSGSAP
-1346 ASGESAHAP
+1346 ASGESALAP

-1368 APASSGNTGSSSESA
+1368 APASSGNTDSSSESA
-1383 SSGSAN
+1383 PSGSAN
-1389 DSTDT
+1389 DGTDT

-1400 GTSSETVEAPAADG
+1400 GTSSEKVEAPAADG

-1420 ETGGSGYSEGDMPP
+1420 ETGGAGYSEGDMPP

-1492 NTDAE
+1492 NTDTE

-1570 QLAEQKRPP
+1570 QVAEQKRPP

>member
-1 MSSIN
+1 
-6 SLVNQKRNK
+6 
-15 NLIRRTMLA
+15 
-24 AIAGCLMS
+24 MS

-96 FFIQA
+96 FFIQG

-756 KDADAAPA
+756 KDVDAAPA
-764 PVNED
+764 PLNED

-782 PQSADET
+782 PQS
-789 TAAPATETAQAPVP
+789 
-803 QDMDSK
+803 
-809 VDAPAPVS
+809 VDA
-817 EEASAPAPQSADE
+817 
-830 APTAP
+830 
-835 ATETAQ
+835 
-841 APVPQDV
+841 
-848 DSKVDAPAPVG
+848 
-859 EEASAPAPQSV
+859 
-870 DETATTPVAETAQ
+870 TATTPIAETAQ

-889 IDSEVDAPA
+889 MDSEVDAPA
-898 PVGEEAATP
+898 PVGEEAVTP

-929 ATQSADGKVA
+929 ATQSADGKVV
-939 EPTSAD
+939 EPTSAG

-952 VTAPAP
+952 VTAPTPA
-958 VPAQNPT
+958 PAQNPT

-986 AANAP
+986 TANAP

-1012 AATPAVNAPAP
+1012 AATPAVNTPAP
-1023 ASTTGTNAPTSVP
+1023 ASTTGANAPTSVP
-1036 GTTPAPSTA
+1036 GTTPTPSTT
-1045 SGQSSTAPGSG
+1045 SGQSSTVPGSG
-1056 TAPTTV
+1056 TAPAKAKPT
-1062 RPATGAGS
+1062 TGAGS

-1079 IPTAPV
+1079 IPSAPV
-1085 SGGSAG
+1085 SGDS
-1091 VAVAAGVAAGA
+1091 AGVAAGA

-1107 AGQAQPVSAPASTTV
+1107 TGQAHPVSAPASTTV
-1122 SAPGSAPTIPTESSA
+1122 SAPGSVPTTPTESGA
-1137 ASAPTS
+1137 ASAPAS
-1143 TTPATTTP
+1143 PAPTTPTHV
-1151 ASAPESGSGTTN
+1151 SAPESGSGTTN
-1163 DGATAPVV
+1163 GGATAPVV

-1226 GGHATT
+1226 GGHATA
-1232 PNEGTTHSESSGTG
+1232 PNEGTTHSESSGTD
-1246 SVSDVP
+1246 SVSNVP
-1252 GAGGTDTLGRSDSAP
+1252 TDTLGRSDSAP

-1277 APAQGSG
+1277 APAQGGG
-1284 GTMSPAT
+1284 GTTSPAT

-1296 AVPESAPA
+1296 AAPESAPA

-1327 GDSGSSFGN
+1327 GDSGSSSGN
-1336 DAGSSSGSAP
+1336 SAGSSSGSAP

-1355 SGSGSSGSGTSVS
+1355 SDSGSSGSGTSVS
-1368 APASSGNTGSSSESA
+1368 ALTSSGNTGSSSESA

-1434 EPETTVETETAAT
+1434 EPETTVKTETAAT

-1457 QQSSGSAV
+1457 QQTSGSAV

-1473 SESNT
+1473 SESHT
-1478 QNSHDDSENYSGGQ
+1478 QNIHDDSENYSGGQ
-1492 NTDAE
+1492 NTDTE
-1497 DVSEPDSADE
+1497 DVSKPDSADE

-1549 PEQEMAE
+1549 PEQEMTE

-1570 QLAEQKRPP
+1570 QVAEQKRPP

-1702 PYNGHSNGQPH
+1702 PYNGRSNGQPH

-1723 SHGHGK
+1723 SQGHGK
-1729 QDKKHNPFS
+1729 QNKRNNPFS
-1738 GMGDYKRKR
+1738 GMDDYKRKR

>member
-1 MSSIN
+1 
-6 SLVNQKRNK
+6 
-15 NLIRRTMLA
+15 MLA
-24 AIAGCLMS
+24 AVAGCLMS

-85 PGFDSGNNIGN
+85 PGFDNGNNIGN

-116 HIISYLINIAH
+116 HIISYLINLAH
-127 GEKVESIP
+127 GEKVESVP

-149 CGKTFLTM
+149 CGKTLLTM

-259 RSWLQMFWSQCVL
+259 KSWLQMFWSQCVL

-372 NIGKANGVEPIK
+372 NIGKANGIEPIK

-764 PVNED
+764 PVSED
-769 APAPVGEEASAPA
+769 TPVPVGEEASI
-782 PQSADET
+782 
-789 TAAPATETAQAPVP
+789 
-803 QDMDSK
+803 
-809 VDAPAPVS
+809 
-817 EEASAPAPQSADE
+817 PAPQSADE

-848 DSKVDAPAPVG
+848 DSNVDAPAPVG

-889 IDSEVDAPA
+889 MDSEVDAPA

-929 ATQSADGKVA
+929 ATQSSDGKVA

-1107 AGQAQPVSAPASTTV
+1107 TGQAHPVSAPASTTV
-1122 SAPGSAPTIPTESSA
+1122 SAPGSVPTTPTESGA
-1137 ASAPTS
+1137 ASAPAS
-1143 TTPATTTP
+1143 PAPTTPTHV
-1151 ASAPESGSGTTN
+1151 SAPESGSGTTN
-1163 DGATAPVV
+1163 GGATAPVV

-1191 ESGETASAPST
+1191 ESGETAPAPSS
-1202 ATTPATQITPET
+1202 ATTPATQTTSET
-1214 ASAPSESDSSSA
+1214 ASSESSAPSA

-1246 SVSDVP
+1246 SVSNVP

-1284 GTMSPAT
+1284 GTTSPAN

-1296 AVPESAPA
+1296 AAPESAPA
-1304 ESATTTNVATP
+1304 ESAATTNVATP

-1336 DAGSSSGSAP
+1336 GAGSSSGSAP
-1346 ASGESAHAP
+1346 ASGESALAP

-1383 SSGSAN
+1383 PSGSAN
-1389 DSTDT
+1389 DGTDT

-1400 GTSSETVEAPAADG
+1400 GTSSEKVEAPAADG

-1420 ETGGSGYSEGDMPP
+1420 ETGGAGYSEGDMPP

-1457 QQSSGSAV
+1457 QQTSGSAV

-1492 NTDAE
+1492 NTDTE

-1556 PEPVAEHE
+1556 PEPVAEPE
-1564 HESEPE
+1564 PESEPE
-1570 QLAEQKRPP
+1570 QVAEQKRPQ

-1693 ESRKNSEPR
+1693 EFRKNSEPR
-1702 PYNGHSNGQPH
+1702 PYDGHSNGQPH

>member
-1 MSSIN
+1 
-6 SLVNQKRNK
+6 
-15 NLIRRTMLA
+15 MLA

-259 RSWLQMFWSQCVL
+259 KSWLQMFWSQCVL

-435 NADSYNTDAYKQVLE
+435 NTDSYNTDAYKQVLE

-502 GLLDVNGAKKYDSM
+502 GLLNVNGAKKYDSM
-516 QVAPNGK
+516 QVAPNCK

-535 GLRKVGEDAAGN
+535 GLRMVGEDAAGN

-756 KDADAAPA
+756 KEADAAPA
-764 PVNED
+764 PVSED
-769 APAPVGEEASAPA
+769 APAPVDEEAS
-782 PQSADET
+782 T
-789 TAAPATETAQAPVP
+789 
-803 QDMDSK
+803 
-809 VDAPAPVS
+809 
-817 EEASAPAPQSADE
+817 PAPQSADE

-907 APQDVGGKADAP
+907 APQDVGGKANAP

-1012 AATPAVNAPAP
+1012 AATPAVNVPAP

-1122 SAPGSAPTIPTESSA
+1122 SAPGSAPTIPTESGA
-1137 ASAPTS
+1137 ASTPTS

-1176 APTAP
+1176 VPTAP

-1191 ESGETASAPST
+1191 ESGE
-1202 ATTPATQITPET
+1202 I
-1214 ASAPSESDSSSA
+1214 ASAPSESGSSRA
-1226 GGHATT
+1226 GGHETA
-1232 PNEGTTHSESSGTG
+1232 PNEGTAHSESSGTD
-1246 SVSDVP
+1246 SVSNVP
-1252 GAGGTDTLGRSDSAP
+1252 GTDGTDTLGRSDSAP

-1284 GTMSPAT
+1284 GTTSPAN

-1296 AVPESAPA
+1296 AAPESAPA
-1304 ESATTTNVATP
+1304 ESAATTNVATP

-1336 DAGSSSGSAP
+1336 GAGSSSGSAP
-1346 ASGESAHAP
+1346 ASGESALAP

-1368 APASSGNTGSSSESA
+1368 APASSGNTGSSGESA
-1383 SSGSAN
+1383 PSGSAN
-1389 DSTDT
+1389 DGTDT

-1400 GTSSETVEAPAADG
+1400 GTSSEKVEAPAADG

-1457 QQSSGSAV
+1457 QQTSGSAV

-1473 SESNT
+1473 SESHT

-1492 NTDAE
+1492 NTDTE
-1497 DVSEPDSADE
+1497 DVSKPDSADE

-1556 PEPVAEHE
+1556 PEPVAEPE
-1564 HESEPE
+1564 PESEPE
-1570 QLAEQKRPP
+1570 QVAEQKRPP

-1702 PYNGHSNGQPH
+1702 PYNGRSNGQPH

>member
-1 MSSIN
+1 
-6 SLVNQKRNK
+6 
-15 NLIRRTMLA
+15 MLA
-24 AIAGCLMS
+24 AVAGCLMS

-116 HIISYLINIAH
+116 HIISYLINLAH

-177 GGTFSFSGVGSDMTG
+177 GGTFSFSSVGSDMTG

-372 NIGKANGVEPIK
+372 NIGKANGIEPIK

-450 DKLRSAGHLDDD
+450 DKLRSAGHIDDD

-482 RDEKNRV
+482 RGEKNRV

-756 KDADAAPA
+756 KDTDAA
-764 PVNED
+764 
-769 APAPVGEEASAPA
+769 
-782 PQSADET
+782 
-789 TAAPATETAQAPVP
+789 
-803 QDMDSK
+803 
-809 VDAPAPVS
+809 APAPVS
-817 EEASAPAPQSADE
+817 E
-830 APTAP
+830 
-835 ATETAQ
+835 
-841 APVPQDV
+841 
-848 DSKVDAPAPVG
+848 DAPAPVG

-870 DETATTPVAETAQ
+870 DETATTPAAETAQ
-883 TPVPQD
+883 APVPQD
-889 IDSEVDAPA
+889 MDSKVDAPA
-898 PVGEEAATP
+898 PVGEEAPTP

-939 EPTSAD
+939 EPTSAG
-945 GATPASG
+945 GATPAPG
-952 VTAPAP
+952 VTAPTAA
-958 VPAQNPT
+958 PAQNPT
-965 TNTVNAPVQG
+965 TSTVNAPVQG
-975 AAPVSGGTVPG
+975 TAPVSGGTVPG
-986 AANAP
+986 TANTP

-1036 GTTPAPSTA
+1036 GTTLAPSTA
-1045 SGQSSTAPGSG
+1045 SGQSSTVPGSG

-1062 RPATGAGS
+1062 RPAASAGS

-1085 SGGSAG
+1085 SGSSAG
-1091 VAVAAGVAAGA
+1091 VAAAAGVAAGA
-1102 VAGTA
+1102 VAGT

-1122 SAPGSAPTIPTESSA
+1122 SAPGSAPTTPTESGA
-1137 ASAPTS
+1137 TSAPAS
-1143 TTPATTTP
+1143 PAPTHV
-1151 ASAPESGSGTTN
+1151 SAPESGSGTTN
-1163 DGATAPVV
+1163 DGVTAPVV

-1176 APTAP
+1176 APTAT

-1191 ESGETASAPST
+1191 ESGETAPAPST

-1214 ASAPSESDSSSA
+1214 ASAPSESNAPSA
-1226 GGHATT
+1226 GGHATA
-1232 PNEGTTHSESSGTG
+1232 PNEGTAHSESSGTG
-1246 SVSDVP
+1246 SVSNVP
-1252 GAGGTDTLGRSDSAP
+1252 GADGTDTLGRSDSAP

-1284 GTMSPAT
+1284 GTTSPAT
-1291 ADTAS
+1291 ADTTS

-1315 APVSDTGSSEPS
+1315 APASDTGSSEPS
-1327 GDSGSSFGN
+1327 GDSGSSSDN
-1336 DAGSSSGSAP
+1336 SAGCSSGSAP

-1368 APASSGNTGSSSESA
+1368 APTSSGDTGSSSESA
-1383 SSGSAN
+1383 PSGSVN

-1394 PTSETG
+1394 PTSETA
-1400 GTSSETVEAPAADG
+1400 GTSSEKVEAPAADG
-1414 LPYAVG
+1414 LAYAAG

-1457 QQSSGSAV
+1457 QQNGGSTVA
-1465 TETVDEAG
+1465 ETVDEAG
-1473 SESNT
+1473 FESHT
-1478 QNSHDDSENYSGGQ
+1478 QNNHDNGENYSGGQ
-1492 NTDAE
+1492 NTDTD
-1497 DVSEPDSADE
+1497 DVPEPDFADE

-1556 PEPVAEHE
+1556 PEPVAEP
-1564 HESEPE
+1564 ESEPE
-1570 QLAEQKRPP
+1570 QVAEQKRPP

-1702 PYNGHSNGQPH
+1702 PYNGRSNGQPH
-1713 FQRYDDQKRD
+1713 FQRYDDQNGK

-1738 GMGDYKRKR
+1738 GMGDFKRRR

>member
-1 MSSIN
+1 
-6 SLVNQKRNK
+6 
-15 NLIRRTMLA
+15 
-24 AIAGCLMS
+24 MS

-756 KDADAAPA
+756 KDVDAAPA
-764 PVNED
+764 PLNED
-769 APAPVGEEASAPA
+769 APAPVG
-782 PQSADET
+782 
-789 TAAPATETAQAPVP
+789 
-803 QDMDSK
+803 
-809 VDAPAPVS
+809 

-870 DETATTPVAETAQ
+870 DATATTPIAETAQ

-889 IDSEVDAPA
+889 MDSEVDAPA
-898 PVGEEAATP
+898 PVGEEAVTP

-929 ATQSADGKVA
+929 ATQSTDGKVA
-939 EPTSAD
+939 EPTSAG

-952 VTAPAP
+952 VTTPAPA
-958 VPAQNPT
+958 PAQNPT

-986 AANAP
+986 TANAP

-1012 AATPAVNAPAP
+1012 AATPAVNTPAP
-1023 ASTTGTNAPTSVP
+1023 ASTTGANAPTSVP
-1036 GTTPAPSTA
+1036 GTTPTPSTT
-1045 SGQSSTAPGSG
+1045 SGQSSTVPGSG
-1056 TAPTTV
+1056 TAPAKAKPT
-1062 RPATGAGS
+1062 TGAGS

-1079 IPTAPV
+1079 IPSAPV
-1085 SGGSAG
+1085 AG
-1091 VAVAAGVAAGA
+1091 DSAGVAAGA

-1107 AGQAQPVSAPASTTV
+1107 TGQAHPVSAPASTTV
-1122 SAPGSAPTIPTESSA
+1122 SAPGSVPTTPTESGA
-1137 ASAPTS
+1137 ASAPAS
-1143 TTPATTTP
+1143 PAPTTPTHV
-1151 ASAPESGSGTTN
+1151 SAPESGSGTTN
-1163 DGATAPVV
+1163 GGATAPVV

-1226 GGHATT
+1226 GGHATA
-1232 PNEGTTHSESSGTG
+1232 PNEGTTHSESSGTD
-1246 SVSDVP
+1246 SVSNVP
-1252 GAGGTDTLGRSDSAP
+1252 TDTLGRSDSAP

-1277 APAQGSG
+1277 APAQGGG
-1284 GTMSPAT
+1284 GTTSPAT

-1296 AVPESAPA
+1296 AAPESAPA

-1336 DAGSSSGSAP
+1336 GAGSSSGSAP

-1457 QQSSGSAV
+1457 QQTSGSAV

-1492 NTDAE
+1492 NTDTE

-1556 PEPVAEHE
+1556 PEPVAEPE

-1570 QLAEQKRPP
+1570 QVAEQKRPP

-1723 SHGHGK
+1723 SHDHGK
-1729 QDKKHNPFS
+1729 QDKRHNPFG

>member
-395 SAQDGGYVNNASMAD
+395 SAQDGRYVNNASMAD

-756 KDADAAPA
+756 KDVDAAPA
-764 PVNED
+764 PLNED
-769 APAPVGEEASAPA
+769 APAPVG
-782 PQSADET
+782 
-789 TAAPATETAQAPVP
+789 
-803 QDMDSK
+803 
-809 VDAPAPVS
+809 

-870 DETATTPVAETAQ
+870 DATATTPIAETAQ

-889 IDSEVDAPA
+889 MDSEVDAPA
-898 PVGEEAATP
+898 PVGEEAVTP

-929 ATQSADGKVA
+929 ATQSADDRVA
-939 EPTSAD
+939 EPTSAG
-945 GATPASG
+945 GATPASD
-952 VTAPAP
+952 VAAPAP
-958 VPAQNPT
+958 VPAQNST

-986 AANAP
+986 TANA
-991 KTANVPGMAAN
+991 PGMAAN

-1012 AATPAVNAPAP
+1012 AATPAVNAAAP
-1023 ASTTGTNAPTSVP
+1023 ASTTGANAPTSVP

-1045 SGQSSTAPGSG
+1045 SGQSSTVPGSG

-1062 RPATGAGS
+1062 RPAAGAGS
-1070 VSAPAPSAS
+1070 VSAQAPSAS

-1102 VAGTA
+1102 AAGTA
-1107 AGQAQPVSAPASTTV
+1107 TGQAHPVSAPASTTV
-1122 SAPGSAPTIPTESSA
+1122 SAPGSVPTTPTESGA
-1137 ASAPTS
+1137 ASAPAS
-1143 TTPATTTP
+1143 PAPTTPTHV
-1151 ASAPESGSGTTN
+1151 SAPESGSGTTN
-1163 DGATAPVV
+1163 GGATAPVV

-1191 ESGETASAPST
+1191 ESGEIASASST

-1214 ASAPSESDSSSA
+1214 ASAPSERGSSSA
-1226 GGHATT
+1226 GGRATA
-1232 PNEGTTHSESSGTG
+1232 PNEGTAHSESSGTD
-1246 SVSDVP
+1246 SVSNVL
-1252 GAGGTDTLGRSDSAP
+1252 GADGTDTLGRSDSAP

-1277 APAQGSG
+1277 APVQGSSG
-1284 GTMSPAT
+1284 GTTSPAT
-1291 ADTAS
+1291 ADTTS
-1296 AVPESAPA
+1296 AAPEFAPA

-1327 GDSGSSFGN
+1327 GDSGSSSGN
-1336 DAGSSSGSAP
+1336 SAGSSSGSAP

-1368 APASSGNTGSSSESA
+1368 ALTSSGNTGSSSESA

-1389 DSTDT
+1389 DSTNT

-1570 QLAEQKRPP
+1570 QVAEQKRPP

-1702 PYNGHSNGQPH
+1702 PYNGRSNGQPH

-1723 SHGHGK
+1723 SQGHGK
-1729 QDKKHNPFS
+1729 QNKRNNPFS
-1738 GMGDYKRKR
+1738 GMDDYKRKR